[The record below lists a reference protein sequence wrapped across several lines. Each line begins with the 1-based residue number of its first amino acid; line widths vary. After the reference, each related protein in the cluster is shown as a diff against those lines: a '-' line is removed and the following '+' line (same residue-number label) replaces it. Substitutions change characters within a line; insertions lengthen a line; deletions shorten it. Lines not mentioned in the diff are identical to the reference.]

1 MKRCIFVTSNQNNP
15 NHYMKYKLL
24 CLFVLLSFSLSD
36 LYADIEL
43 SSKQMRT
50 SDGLP
55 SNSVRCM
62 FQDSKGF
69 LWLGTLDGLT
79 RYDGNTFLTYQ
90 LESGKHDQI
99 SLADNRIKHVAED
112 KNGFLWIK
120 TVPELFSCY
129 DLQKAC
135 FVDFTG
141 TGSDGENYSEIFMSS
156 NGDVWLWHRRNG
168 VRQIVCEDDR
178 TMTSVKFRTKFGNLP
193 DDRIKF
199 INEDSS
205 GRIWIGTMQGLASVY
220 KGKVEFID
228 RKLNFSSSFPHG
240 EDMYF
245 LTKSGDVYRCVNGSK
260 KIDCLASLSAIA
272 GNTSVSTHSL
282 IKDKWVIFTSS
293 EGVYEF
299 DFQNFQITPCRE
311 LKINNGK
318 VIHDNYGDCWAY
330 NNTGRIYY
338 INSKSGEIKDFQLI
352 PEEKM
357 KYIDYERYH
366 VVRDDRGI
374 VWISTYGNGLF
385 TYDIQ
390 EDRLEHFVSEGKN
403 AGPIGS
409 DFLLCLMKD
418 RTGGIWVS
426 SEYSGLSH
434 ISISNKGITHVYPES
449 PDVFD
454 RSNTIRLLTKMS
466 NGDIWA
472 GTRRG
477 GLYNYDSHLKT
488 KIDNHYLPYNIYAI
502 SEDSRGNIWM
512 GTRGDG
518 LKIGD
523 TWYKRDPSNL
533 FALSHSNIYS
543 ILRDKKNRMWVGT
556 FGGGLEL
563 AEPTEKGQ
571 YKFRHF
577 FQGKK
582 YGLQIVRVMT
592 EDEKGMIWMGTSEGI
607 CIFHPDSLIAN
618 EDNYHLFSYTDGNF
632 CSNEIRCLFRDSK
645 GRMWVGT
652 SGAGLNLCELTDD
665 CQSLKYTHYGIA
677 EGLVNNMVQSIL
689 EDHSGQL
696 WIATEYGIS
705 RFNPNSHSFENYFF
719 SSYTLGNVYSEN
731 SACMGADGKLI
742 FGTNYGLTIIDP
754 KKIPTE
760 RLLSPIVITGLSV
773 NGIQV
778 KPNMPGSPL
787 QESLA
792 YSDKI
797 TLKYFQNSFML
808 DFSTLDYS
816 DNGQIKYMYWLEN
829 YDKGWNV
836 PSSLSFATYK
846 YLEPGS
852 YIFHVKYCDG
862 AGIWNDTETTLKIVI
877 VPPFWKTNW
886 AMLGYFILILIALYF
901 TYRIIFNFNR
911 LRNRI
916 NVEKQL
922 TEYKLVFFTN
932 ISHEFRT
939 PLTLILGQIEVLMQM
954 DLGTTIYNRI
964 LRIYKNAWHMRNLIS
979 ELLDFR
985 KQEQGYLKL
994 KVEEQNLVTFTRQIY
1009 MCFYEYAQK
1018 KEITYRFDNVEETI
1032 SVWFDSKQLQKVI
1045 FNLLS
1050 NAFKYTPNK
1059 GSIRVEVRMLASQ
1072 AIVSVCDTGVG
1083 IPEEHI
1089 SKIFERFYQ
1098 TDNSSS
1104 FTLGTGIGLALAKGI
1119 MNMHHGKIDVESTVG
1134 KGTKF
1139 TLSLP
1144 LGNRHFSDEEM
1155 ATVESRES
1163 VIISEAVPMLPFEQI
1178 MDVEE
1183 EKTKVQENIK
1193 EEDKPIILLVD
1204 DNEELLSMLEDLF
1217 LPIYKVYIA
1226 HDGRE
1231 GLEMARQIQ
1240 PDLIISDVMMPEMSG
1255 KELCYKIK
1263 TNVELSH
1270 ISVVLLTAQTSV
1282 EYVVEG
1288 LMFGADDYVTKPFN
1302 VKVLIARCNNLIKN
1316 KKRLIAH
1323 YAGKTIT
1330 ESPVTEAINERD
1342 KELLAKCVN
1351 IIKENFENP
1360 AFDVTAL
1367 ASELCVGR
1375 SKLYMQFKQMTGL
1388 TPNEFIL
1395 KIKLDEA
1402 MSLLKNHPELNISE
1416 ISIRLGFSS
1425 PRYFSKSFKAFFGV
1439 APQTVRSRKKE

>member
-1 MKRCIFVTSNQNNP
+1 MNIYLERPLAGKENLDEEVHLNIHVSAPFYATVWA
-15 NHYMKYKLL
+15 YFFYLL
-24 CLFVLLSFSLSD
+24 CLLGVMIAFIRFKTRQAALRSSLEFERKEKER
-36 LYADIEL
+36 IE
-43 SSKQMRT
+43 
-50 SDGLP
+50 
-55 SNSVRCM
+55 
-62 FQDSKGF
+62 
-69 LWLGTLDGLT
+69 
-79 RYDGNTFLTYQ
+79 
-90 LESGKHDQI
+90 
-99 SLADNRIKHVAED
+99 
-112 KNGFLWIK
+112 
-120 TVPELFSCY
+120 EL
-129 DLQKAC
+129 
-135 FVDFTG
+135 
-141 TGSDGENYSEIFMSS
+141 N
-156 NGDVWLWHRRNG
+156 
-168 VRQIVCEDDR
+168 
-178 TMTSVKFRTKFGNLP
+178 
-193 DDRIKF
+193 
-199 INEDSS
+199 
-205 GRIWIGTMQGLASVY
+205 
-220 KGKVEFID
+220 
-228 RKLNFSSSFPHG
+228 
-240 EDMYF
+240 
-245 LTKSGDVYRCVNGSK
+245 
-260 KIDCLASLSAIA
+260 
-272 GNTSVSTHSL
+272 
-282 IKDKWVIFTSS
+282 
-293 EGVYEF
+293 
-299 DFQNFQITPCRE
+299 
-311 LKINNGK
+311 
-318 VIHDNYGDCWAY
+318 
-330 NNTGRIYY
+330 
-338 INSKSGEIKDFQLI
+338 
-352 PEEKM
+352 
-357 KYIDYERYH
+357 
-366 VVRDDRGI
+366 
-374 VWISTYGNGLF
+374 
-385 TYDIQ
+385 
-390 EDRLEHFVSEGKN
+390 
-403 AGPIGS
+403 
-409 DFLLCLMKD
+409 
-418 RTGGIWVS
+418 
-426 SEYSGLSH
+426 
-434 ISISNKGITHVYPES
+434 
-449 PDVFD
+449 
-454 RSNTIRLLTKMS
+454 
-466 NGDIWA
+466 
-472 GTRRG
+472 
-477 GLYNYDSHLKT
+477 
-488 KIDNHYLPYNIYAI
+488 
-502 SEDSRGNIWM
+502 
-512 GTRGDG
+512 
-518 LKIGD
+518 
-523 TWYKRDPSNL
+523 
-533 FALSHSNIYS
+533 
-543 ILRDKKNRMWVGT
+543 
-556 FGGGLEL
+556 
-563 AEPTEKGQ
+563 
-571 YKFRHF
+571 
-577 FQGKK
+577 
-582 YGLQIVRVMT
+582 
-592 EDEKGMIWMGTSEGI
+592 
-607 CIFHPDSLIAN
+607 
-618 EDNYHLFSYTDGNF
+618 
-632 CSNEIRCLFRDSK
+632 
-645 GRMWVGT
+645 
-652 SGAGLNLCELTDD
+652 
-665 CQSLKYTHYGIA
+665 
-677 EGLVNNMVQSIL
+677 
-689 EDHSGQL
+689 
-696 WIATEYGIS
+696 
-705 RFNPNSHSFENYFF
+705 
-719 SSYTLGNVYSEN
+719 
-731 SACMGADGKLI
+731 
-742 FGTNYGLTIIDP
+742 
-754 KKIPTE
+754 
-760 RLLSPIVITGLSV
+760 
-773 NGIQV
+773 QV
-778 KPNMPGSPL
+778 K
-787 QESLA
+787 
-792 YSDKI
+792 
-797 TLKYFQNSFML
+797 
-808 DFSTLDYS
+808 
-816 DNGQIKYMYWLEN
+816 
-829 YDKGWNV
+829 
-836 PSSLSFATYK
+836 
-846 YLEPGS
+846 
-852 YIFHVKYCDG
+852 
-862 AGIWNDTETTLKIVI
+862 
-877 VPPFWKTNW
+877 
-886 AMLGYFILILIALYF
+886 
-901 TYRIIFNFNR
+901 
-911 LRNRI
+911 LR
-916 NVEKQL
+916 
-922 TEYKLVFFTN
+922 FFTN

-1330 ESPVTEAINERD
+1330 ESPVAEAINERD

>member
-1 MKRCIFVTSNQNNP
+1 MNDIQEYKDGLALLTQGGVAFMDPVTEKFSPLSNDVNVR
-15 NHYMKYKLL
+15 KLL
-24 CLFVLLSFSLSD
+24 NKR
-36 LYADIEL
+36 YAFE
-43 SSKQMRT
+43 
-50 SDGLP
+50 
-55 SNSVRCM
+55 
-62 FQDSKGF
+62 
-69 LWLGTLDGLT
+69 
-79 RYDGNTFLTYQ
+79 TFLID
-90 LESGKHDQI
+90 S
-99 SLADNRIKHVAED
+99 
-112 KNGFLWIK
+112 
-120 TVPELFSCY
+120 
-129 DLQKAC
+129 
-135 FVDFTG
+135 
-141 TGSDGENYSEIFMSS
+141 
-156 NGDVWLWHRRNG
+156 
-168 VRQIVCEDDR
+168 RQR
-178 TMTSVKFRTKFGNLP
+178 M
-193 DDRIKF
+193 
-199 INEDSS
+199 
-205 GRIWIGTMQGLASVY
+205 WLASVNGGVICVDLPSSKITEY
-220 KGKVEFID
+220 AMDTNNPSSIGRFKVV
-228 RKLNFSSSFPHG
+228 H
-240 EDMYF
+240 
-245 LTKSGDVYRCVNGSK
+245 
-260 KIDCLASLSAIA
+260 
-272 GNTSVSTHSL
+272 
-282 IKDKWVIFTSS
+282 IF
-293 EGVYEF
+293 
-299 DFQNFQITPCRE
+299 
-311 LKINNGK
+311 
-318 VIHDNYGDCWAY
+318 
-330 NNTGRIYY
+330 
-338 INSKSGEIKDFQLI
+338 
-352 PEEKM
+352 
-357 KYIDYERYH
+357 
-366 VVRDDRGI
+366 
-374 VWISTYGNGLF
+374 
-385 TYDIQ
+385 
-390 EDRLEHFVSEGKN
+390 
-403 AGPIGS
+403 
-409 DFLLCLMKD
+409 
-418 RTGGIWVS
+418 
-426 SEYSGLSH
+426 
-434 ISISNKGITHVYPES
+434 
-449 PDVFD
+449 
-454 RSNTIRLLTKMS
+454 
-466 NGDIWA
+466 
-472 GTRRG
+472 
-477 GLYNYDSHLKT
+477 
-488 KIDNHYLPYNIYAI
+488 
-502 SEDSRGNIWM
+502 EDSRGSVFFCTIGSGIYEYQEGEQSFKSYSTSNQCLPSDYCYYICESVEDHRLFILH
-512 GTRGDG
+512 GKG
-518 LKIGD
+518 L
-523 TWYKRDPSNL
+523 
-533 FALSHSNIYS
+533 S
-543 ILRDKKNRMWVGT
+543 IFNR
-556 FGGGLEL
+556 
-563 AEPTEKGQ
+563 EKGE
-571 YKFRHF
+571 
-577 FQGKK
+577 
-582 YGLQIVRVMT
+582 VENT
-592 EDEKGMIWMGTSEGI
+592 
-607 CIFHPDSLIAN
+607 
-618 EDNYHLFSYTDGNF
+618 YHLFNQTYSQGSALYLDKNGTLFISGTNGLALFQKQSLYALPSKSLLNF
-632 CSNEIRCLFRDSK
+632 DKLFIFNEEICPNDQ
-645 GRMWVGT
+645 
-652 SGAGLNLCELTDD
+652 SGILTDILAKTSD
-665 CQSLKYTHYGIA
+665 IYLSYKQNNITVEFASFNYNNDRNRLFEYRLEGFDKAWTQTTGTTITYTNLPPGEY
-677 EGLVNNMVQSIL
+677 IL
-689 EDHSGQL
+689 RARPLAGKENLDEEVHLNIHVSAPFY
-696 WIATEYGIS
+696 ATVWA
-705 RFNPNSHSFENYFF
+705 YFF
-719 SSYTLGNVYSEN
+719 YLLCLLGVMIAFIRFKTRQAALKSSLE
-731 SACMGADGKLI
+731 
-742 FGTNYGLTIIDP
+742 F
-754 KKIPTE
+754 E
-760 RLLSPIVITGLSV
+760 RKEKERIEEL
-773 NGIQV
+773 NQV
-778 KPNMPGSPL
+778 K
-787 QESLA
+787 
-792 YSDKI
+792 
-797 TLKYFQNSFML
+797 
-808 DFSTLDYS
+808 
-816 DNGQIKYMYWLEN
+816 
-829 YDKGWNV
+829 
-836 PSSLSFATYK
+836 
-846 YLEPGS
+846 
-852 YIFHVKYCDG
+852 
-862 AGIWNDTETTLKIVI
+862 
-877 VPPFWKTNW
+877 
-886 AMLGYFILILIALYF
+886 
-901 TYRIIFNFNR
+901 
-911 LRNRI
+911 LR
-916 NVEKQL
+916 
-922 TEYKLVFFTN
+922 FFTN

-1270 ISVVLLTAQTSV
+1270 ISVILLTAQTSV

>member
-1 MKRCIFVTSNQNNP
+1 MTDILAKTSDIYLSYKQNNITVEFASFNYNNDRNRLFEYRLEGFDKAWTQTTGTTITYTNLP
-15 NHYMKYKLL
+15 PGEYILRARPLAGKENLDEEVHLNIHVSAPFYATVWTYFFYLL
-24 CLFVLLSFSLSD
+24 CLLGVMIAFIRFKTRQAALKSSLEFERKEKER
-36 LYADIEL
+36 IE
-43 SSKQMRT
+43 
-50 SDGLP
+50 
-55 SNSVRCM
+55 
-62 FQDSKGF
+62 
-69 LWLGTLDGLT
+69 
-79 RYDGNTFLTYQ
+79 
-90 LESGKHDQI
+90 
-99 SLADNRIKHVAED
+99 
-112 KNGFLWIK
+112 
-120 TVPELFSCY
+120 EL
-129 DLQKAC
+129 
-135 FVDFTG
+135 
-141 TGSDGENYSEIFMSS
+141 N
-156 NGDVWLWHRRNG
+156 
-168 VRQIVCEDDR
+168 
-178 TMTSVKFRTKFGNLP
+178 
-193 DDRIKF
+193 
-199 INEDSS
+199 
-205 GRIWIGTMQGLASVY
+205 
-220 KGKVEFID
+220 
-228 RKLNFSSSFPHG
+228 
-240 EDMYF
+240 
-245 LTKSGDVYRCVNGSK
+245 
-260 KIDCLASLSAIA
+260 
-272 GNTSVSTHSL
+272 
-282 IKDKWVIFTSS
+282 
-293 EGVYEF
+293 
-299 DFQNFQITPCRE
+299 
-311 LKINNGK
+311 
-318 VIHDNYGDCWAY
+318 
-330 NNTGRIYY
+330 
-338 INSKSGEIKDFQLI
+338 
-352 PEEKM
+352 
-357 KYIDYERYH
+357 
-366 VVRDDRGI
+366 
-374 VWISTYGNGLF
+374 
-385 TYDIQ
+385 
-390 EDRLEHFVSEGKN
+390 
-403 AGPIGS
+403 
-409 DFLLCLMKD
+409 
-418 RTGGIWVS
+418 
-426 SEYSGLSH
+426 
-434 ISISNKGITHVYPES
+434 
-449 PDVFD
+449 
-454 RSNTIRLLTKMS
+454 
-466 NGDIWA
+466 
-472 GTRRG
+472 
-477 GLYNYDSHLKT
+477 
-488 KIDNHYLPYNIYAI
+488 
-502 SEDSRGNIWM
+502 
-512 GTRGDG
+512 
-518 LKIGD
+518 
-523 TWYKRDPSNL
+523 
-533 FALSHSNIYS
+533 
-543 ILRDKKNRMWVGT
+543 
-556 FGGGLEL
+556 
-563 AEPTEKGQ
+563 
-571 YKFRHF
+571 
-577 FQGKK
+577 
-582 YGLQIVRVMT
+582 
-592 EDEKGMIWMGTSEGI
+592 
-607 CIFHPDSLIAN
+607 
-618 EDNYHLFSYTDGNF
+618 
-632 CSNEIRCLFRDSK
+632 
-645 GRMWVGT
+645 
-652 SGAGLNLCELTDD
+652 
-665 CQSLKYTHYGIA
+665 
-677 EGLVNNMVQSIL
+677 
-689 EDHSGQL
+689 
-696 WIATEYGIS
+696 
-705 RFNPNSHSFENYFF
+705 
-719 SSYTLGNVYSEN
+719 
-731 SACMGADGKLI
+731 
-742 FGTNYGLTIIDP
+742 
-754 KKIPTE
+754 
-760 RLLSPIVITGLSV
+760 
-773 NGIQV
+773 QV
-778 KPNMPGSPL
+778 K
-787 QESLA
+787 
-792 YSDKI
+792 
-797 TLKYFQNSFML
+797 
-808 DFSTLDYS
+808 
-816 DNGQIKYMYWLEN
+816 
-829 YDKGWNV
+829 
-836 PSSLSFATYK
+836 
-846 YLEPGS
+846 
-852 YIFHVKYCDG
+852 
-862 AGIWNDTETTLKIVI
+862 
-877 VPPFWKTNW
+877 
-886 AMLGYFILILIALYF
+886 
-901 TYRIIFNFNR
+901 
-911 LRNRI
+911 LR
-916 NVEKQL
+916 
-922 TEYKLVFFTN
+922 FFTN
-932 ISHEFRT
+932 ISHEFCT

-1018 KEITYRFDNVEETI
+1018 KEITYRFDNVEEII

>member
-1 MKRCIFVTSNQNNP
+1 MDTNNP
-15 NHYMKYKLL
+15 
-24 CLFVLLSFSLSD
+24 
-36 LYADIEL
+36 
-43 SSKQMRT
+43 SSIGRFK
-50 SDGLP
+50 
-55 SNSVRCM
+55 VV
-62 FQDSKGF
+62 
-69 LWLGTLDGLT
+69 
-79 RYDGNTFLTYQ
+79 
-90 LESGKHDQI
+90 H
-99 SLADNRIKHVAED
+99 
-112 KNGFLWIK
+112 
-120 TVPELFSCY
+120 
-129 DLQKAC
+129 
-135 FVDFTG
+135 
-141 TGSDGENYSEIFMSS
+141 IF
-156 NGDVWLWHRRNG
+156 
-168 VRQIVCEDDR
+168 
-178 TMTSVKFRTKFGNLP
+178 
-193 DDRIKF
+193 
-199 INEDSS
+199 
-205 GRIWIGTMQGLASVY
+205 
-220 KGKVEFID
+220 
-228 RKLNFSSSFPHG
+228 
-240 EDMYF
+240 
-245 LTKSGDVYRCVNGSK
+245 
-260 KIDCLASLSAIA
+260 
-272 GNTSVSTHSL
+272 
-282 IKDKWVIFTSS
+282 
-293 EGVYEF
+293 
-299 DFQNFQITPCRE
+299 
-311 LKINNGK
+311 
-318 VIHDNYGDCWAY
+318 
-330 NNTGRIYY
+330 
-338 INSKSGEIKDFQLI
+338 
-352 PEEKM
+352 
-357 KYIDYERYH
+357 
-366 VVRDDRGI
+366 
-374 VWISTYGNGLF
+374 
-385 TYDIQ
+385 
-390 EDRLEHFVSEGKN
+390 
-403 AGPIGS
+403 
-409 DFLLCLMKD
+409 
-418 RTGGIWVS
+418 
-426 SEYSGLSH
+426 
-434 ISISNKGITHVYPES
+434 
-449 PDVFD
+449 
-454 RSNTIRLLTKMS
+454 
-466 NGDIWA
+466 
-472 GTRRG
+472 
-477 GLYNYDSHLKT
+477 
-488 KIDNHYLPYNIYAI
+488 
-502 SEDSRGNIWM
+502 EDSRGSVFFCTIGSGIYEYQEGEQSFKSYSTSNQCLPSDYCYYICESVEDHRLFILH
-512 GTRGDG
+512 GKG
-518 LKIGD
+518 L
-523 TWYKRDPSNL
+523 
-533 FALSHSNIYS
+533 S
-543 ILRDKKNRMWVGT
+543 IFNR
-556 FGGGLEL
+556 
-563 AEPTEKGQ
+563 EKGE
-571 YKFRHF
+571 
-577 FQGKK
+577 
-582 YGLQIVRVMT
+582 VENT
-592 EDEKGMIWMGTSEGI
+592 
-607 CIFHPDSLIAN
+607 
-618 EDNYHLFSYTDGNF
+618 YHLFNQTYSQGSALYLDKNGTLFISGTNGLALFQKQSLYALPSKNLLNF
-632 CSNEIRCLFRDSK
+632 DKLFIFNEEICPNDQ
-645 GRMWVGT
+645 
-652 SGAGLNLCELTDD
+652 SGILTDILAKTSD
-665 CQSLKYTHYGIA
+665 IYLSYKQNNITVEFASFNYNNDRNRLFEYRLEGFDKAWTQTTGTTITYTNLPPGEY
-677 EGLVNNMVQSIL
+677 IL
-689 EDHSGQL
+689 RARPLAGKENLDEEVHLNIHVSAPFY
-696 WIATEYGIS
+696 ATVWA
-705 RFNPNSHSFENYFF
+705 YFF
-719 SSYTLGNVYSEN
+719 YLLCLLGVMIAFIRFKTRQAALKSSLE
-731 SACMGADGKLI
+731 
-742 FGTNYGLTIIDP
+742 F
-754 KKIPTE
+754 E
-760 RLLSPIVITGLSV
+760 RKEKERIEEL
-773 NGIQV
+773 NQV
-778 KPNMPGSPL
+778 K
-787 QESLA
+787 
-792 YSDKI
+792 
-797 TLKYFQNSFML
+797 
-808 DFSTLDYS
+808 
-816 DNGQIKYMYWLEN
+816 
-829 YDKGWNV
+829 
-836 PSSLSFATYK
+836 
-846 YLEPGS
+846 
-852 YIFHVKYCDG
+852 
-862 AGIWNDTETTLKIVI
+862 
-877 VPPFWKTNW
+877 
-886 AMLGYFILILIALYF
+886 
-901 TYRIIFNFNR
+901 
-911 LRNRI
+911 LR
-916 NVEKQL
+916 
-922 TEYKLVFFTN
+922 FFTN

>member
-1 MKRCIFVTSNQNNP
+1 MIAFIRFKTRLAALKS
-15 NHYMKYKLL
+15 
-24 CLFVLLSFSLSD
+24 SLEFERKEKER
-36 LYADIEL
+36 IE
-43 SSKQMRT
+43 
-50 SDGLP
+50 
-55 SNSVRCM
+55 
-62 FQDSKGF
+62 
-69 LWLGTLDGLT
+69 
-79 RYDGNTFLTYQ
+79 
-90 LESGKHDQI
+90 
-99 SLADNRIKHVAED
+99 
-112 KNGFLWIK
+112 
-120 TVPELFSCY
+120 EL
-129 DLQKAC
+129 
-135 FVDFTG
+135 
-141 TGSDGENYSEIFMSS
+141 N
-156 NGDVWLWHRRNG
+156 
-168 VRQIVCEDDR
+168 
-178 TMTSVKFRTKFGNLP
+178 
-193 DDRIKF
+193 
-199 INEDSS
+199 
-205 GRIWIGTMQGLASVY
+205 
-220 KGKVEFID
+220 
-228 RKLNFSSSFPHG
+228 
-240 EDMYF
+240 
-245 LTKSGDVYRCVNGSK
+245 
-260 KIDCLASLSAIA
+260 
-272 GNTSVSTHSL
+272 
-282 IKDKWVIFTSS
+282 
-293 EGVYEF
+293 
-299 DFQNFQITPCRE
+299 
-311 LKINNGK
+311 
-318 VIHDNYGDCWAY
+318 
-330 NNTGRIYY
+330 
-338 INSKSGEIKDFQLI
+338 
-352 PEEKM
+352 
-357 KYIDYERYH
+357 
-366 VVRDDRGI
+366 
-374 VWISTYGNGLF
+374 
-385 TYDIQ
+385 
-390 EDRLEHFVSEGKN
+390 
-403 AGPIGS
+403 
-409 DFLLCLMKD
+409 
-418 RTGGIWVS
+418 
-426 SEYSGLSH
+426 
-434 ISISNKGITHVYPES
+434 
-449 PDVFD
+449 
-454 RSNTIRLLTKMS
+454 
-466 NGDIWA
+466 
-472 GTRRG
+472 
-477 GLYNYDSHLKT
+477 
-488 KIDNHYLPYNIYAI
+488 
-502 SEDSRGNIWM
+502 
-512 GTRGDG
+512 
-518 LKIGD
+518 
-523 TWYKRDPSNL
+523 
-533 FALSHSNIYS
+533 
-543 ILRDKKNRMWVGT
+543 
-556 FGGGLEL
+556 
-563 AEPTEKGQ
+563 
-571 YKFRHF
+571 
-577 FQGKK
+577 
-582 YGLQIVRVMT
+582 
-592 EDEKGMIWMGTSEGI
+592 
-607 CIFHPDSLIAN
+607 
-618 EDNYHLFSYTDGNF
+618 
-632 CSNEIRCLFRDSK
+632 
-645 GRMWVGT
+645 
-652 SGAGLNLCELTDD
+652 
-665 CQSLKYTHYGIA
+665 
-677 EGLVNNMVQSIL
+677 
-689 EDHSGQL
+689 
-696 WIATEYGIS
+696 
-705 RFNPNSHSFENYFF
+705 
-719 SSYTLGNVYSEN
+719 
-731 SACMGADGKLI
+731 
-742 FGTNYGLTIIDP
+742 
-754 KKIPTE
+754 
-760 RLLSPIVITGLSV
+760 
-773 NGIQV
+773 QV
-778 KPNMPGSPL
+778 K
-787 QESLA
+787 
-792 YSDKI
+792 
-797 TLKYFQNSFML
+797 
-808 DFSTLDYS
+808 
-816 DNGQIKYMYWLEN
+816 
-829 YDKGWNV
+829 
-836 PSSLSFATYK
+836 
-846 YLEPGS
+846 
-852 YIFHVKYCDG
+852 
-862 AGIWNDTETTLKIVI
+862 
-877 VPPFWKTNW
+877 
-886 AMLGYFILILIALYF
+886 
-901 TYRIIFNFNR
+901 
-911 LRNRI
+911 LR
-916 NVEKQL
+916 
-922 TEYKLVFFTN
+922 FFTN

>member
-1 MKRCIFVTSNQNNP
+1 MQGNIWVGTYYGGVNVFNPSKTSNHFYYAEPLQED
-15 NHYMKYKLL
+15 
-24 CLFVLLSFSLSD
+24 CLSF
-36 LYADIEL
+36 
-43 SSKQMRT
+43 
-50 SDGLP
+50 P
-55 SNSVRCM
+55 VV
-62 FQDSKGF
+62 
-69 LWLGTLDGLT
+69 
-79 RYDGNTFLTYQ
+79 
-90 LESGKHDQI
+90 GKM
-99 SLADNRIKHVAED
+99 A
-112 KNGFLWIK
+112 
-120 TVPELFSCY
+120 
-129 DLQKAC
+129 
-135 FVDFTG
+135 
-141 TGSDGENYSEIFMSS
+141 
-156 NGDVWLWHRRNG
+156 
-168 VRQIVCEDDR
+168 
-178 TMTSVKFRTKFGNLP
+178 
-193 DDRIKF
+193 
-199 INEDSS
+199 EDSS
-205 GRIWIGTMQGLASVY
+205 GRLWICTEGGGLNCYNADTGIFTRYQHRKGDASSVGSNNLKSIFYRKENERLYVGAHLGGIFVLDLKSNKGHTLHNIVGDPTSLPHEIVNDIQEYKDGLALLTQGGVAFMDPVTEKFSPLSNDVNVRKLLNKRYAFETFLIDSRQRMWLASVNGGVICVDLPSSKITEY
-220 KGKVEFID
+220 AMDTNNPSSIGRFKVV
-228 RKLNFSSSFPHG
+228 H
-240 EDMYF
+240 
-245 LTKSGDVYRCVNGSK
+245 
-260 KIDCLASLSAIA
+260 
-272 GNTSVSTHSL
+272 
-282 IKDKWVIFTSS
+282 IF
-293 EGVYEF
+293 
-299 DFQNFQITPCRE
+299 
-311 LKINNGK
+311 
-318 VIHDNYGDCWAY
+318 
-330 NNTGRIYY
+330 
-338 INSKSGEIKDFQLI
+338 
-352 PEEKM
+352 
-357 KYIDYERYH
+357 
-366 VVRDDRGI
+366 
-374 VWISTYGNGLF
+374 
-385 TYDIQ
+385 
-390 EDRLEHFVSEGKN
+390 
-403 AGPIGS
+403 
-409 DFLLCLMKD
+409 
-418 RTGGIWVS
+418 
-426 SEYSGLSH
+426 
-434 ISISNKGITHVYPES
+434 
-449 PDVFD
+449 
-454 RSNTIRLLTKMS
+454 
-466 NGDIWA
+466 
-472 GTRRG
+472 
-477 GLYNYDSHLKT
+477 
-488 KIDNHYLPYNIYAI
+488 
-502 SEDSRGNIWM
+502 EDSRGSVFFCTIGSGIYEYQEGEQSFKSYSTSNQCLPSDYCYYICESVEDHRLFILH
-512 GTRGDG
+512 GKG
-518 LKIGD
+518 L
-523 TWYKRDPSNL
+523 
-533 FALSHSNIYS
+533 S
-543 ILRDKKNRMWVGT
+543 IFNR
-556 FGGGLEL
+556 
-563 AEPTEKGQ
+563 EKGE
-571 YKFRHF
+571 
-577 FQGKK
+577 
-582 YGLQIVRVMT
+582 VENT
-592 EDEKGMIWMGTSEGI
+592 
-607 CIFHPDSLIAN
+607 
-618 EDNYHLFSYTDGNF
+618 YHLFNQTYSQGSALYLDKNGTLFISGTNGLALFQKQSLYALPSKNLLNF
-632 CSNEIRCLFRDSK
+632 DKLFIFNEEICPNDQ
-645 GRMWVGT
+645 
-652 SGAGLNLCELTDD
+652 SGILTDILAKTSD
-665 CQSLKYTHYGIA
+665 IYLSYKQNNITVEFASFNYNNDRNRLFEYRLEGFDKAWTQTTGTTITYTNLPPGEY
-677 EGLVNNMVQSIL
+677 IL
-689 EDHSGQL
+689 RARPLAGKENLDEEVHLNIHVSAPFY
-696 WIATEYGIS
+696 ATVWA
-705 RFNPNSHSFENYFF
+705 YFF
-719 SSYTLGNVYSEN
+719 YLLCLLGVMIAFIRFKTRQAALKSSLE
-731 SACMGADGKLI
+731 
-742 FGTNYGLTIIDP
+742 F
-754 KKIPTE
+754 E
-760 RLLSPIVITGLSV
+760 RKEKERIEEL
-773 NGIQV
+773 NQV
-778 KPNMPGSPL
+778 K
-787 QESLA
+787 
-792 YSDKI
+792 
-797 TLKYFQNSFML
+797 
-808 DFSTLDYS
+808 
-816 DNGQIKYMYWLEN
+816 
-829 YDKGWNV
+829 
-836 PSSLSFATYK
+836 
-846 YLEPGS
+846 
-852 YIFHVKYCDG
+852 
-862 AGIWNDTETTLKIVI
+862 
-877 VPPFWKTNW
+877 
-886 AMLGYFILILIALYF
+886 
-901 TYRIIFNFNR
+901 
-911 LRNRI
+911 LR
-916 NVEKQL
+916 
-922 TEYKLVFFTN
+922 FFTN

-1217 LPIYKVYIA
+1217 LPTYKVYIA

>member
-1 MKRCIFVTSNQNNP
+1 MAWLYSRSNLLNFDKLFIFNEEICPNDQSGILTDILAKTSDIYLSYKQNNITVEFASFNYNNDRNRLFEYRLEGFDKAWTQTTGTTITYTNLP
-15 NHYMKYKLL
+15 PGEYILRARPLAGKENLDEEVHLNIHVSAPFYATVWAYFFYLL
-24 CLFVLLSFSLSD
+24 CLLGVMIAFIRFKTRQAALKSSLEFERKEKER
-36 LYADIEL
+36 IE
-43 SSKQMRT
+43 
-50 SDGLP
+50 
-55 SNSVRCM
+55 
-62 FQDSKGF
+62 
-69 LWLGTLDGLT
+69 
-79 RYDGNTFLTYQ
+79 
-90 LESGKHDQI
+90 
-99 SLADNRIKHVAED
+99 
-112 KNGFLWIK
+112 
-120 TVPELFSCY
+120 EL
-129 DLQKAC
+129 
-135 FVDFTG
+135 
-141 TGSDGENYSEIFMSS
+141 N
-156 NGDVWLWHRRNG
+156 
-168 VRQIVCEDDR
+168 
-178 TMTSVKFRTKFGNLP
+178 
-193 DDRIKF
+193 
-199 INEDSS
+199 
-205 GRIWIGTMQGLASVY
+205 
-220 KGKVEFID
+220 
-228 RKLNFSSSFPHG
+228 
-240 EDMYF
+240 
-245 LTKSGDVYRCVNGSK
+245 
-260 KIDCLASLSAIA
+260 
-272 GNTSVSTHSL
+272 
-282 IKDKWVIFTSS
+282 
-293 EGVYEF
+293 
-299 DFQNFQITPCRE
+299 
-311 LKINNGK
+311 
-318 VIHDNYGDCWAY
+318 
-330 NNTGRIYY
+330 
-338 INSKSGEIKDFQLI
+338 
-352 PEEKM
+352 
-357 KYIDYERYH
+357 
-366 VVRDDRGI
+366 
-374 VWISTYGNGLF
+374 
-385 TYDIQ
+385 
-390 EDRLEHFVSEGKN
+390 
-403 AGPIGS
+403 
-409 DFLLCLMKD
+409 
-418 RTGGIWVS
+418 
-426 SEYSGLSH
+426 
-434 ISISNKGITHVYPES
+434 
-449 PDVFD
+449 
-454 RSNTIRLLTKMS
+454 
-466 NGDIWA
+466 
-472 GTRRG
+472 
-477 GLYNYDSHLKT
+477 
-488 KIDNHYLPYNIYAI
+488 
-502 SEDSRGNIWM
+502 
-512 GTRGDG
+512 
-518 LKIGD
+518 
-523 TWYKRDPSNL
+523 
-533 FALSHSNIYS
+533 
-543 ILRDKKNRMWVGT
+543 
-556 FGGGLEL
+556 
-563 AEPTEKGQ
+563 
-571 YKFRHF
+571 
-577 FQGKK
+577 
-582 YGLQIVRVMT
+582 
-592 EDEKGMIWMGTSEGI
+592 
-607 CIFHPDSLIAN
+607 
-618 EDNYHLFSYTDGNF
+618 
-632 CSNEIRCLFRDSK
+632 
-645 GRMWVGT
+645 
-652 SGAGLNLCELTDD
+652 
-665 CQSLKYTHYGIA
+665 
-677 EGLVNNMVQSIL
+677 
-689 EDHSGQL
+689 
-696 WIATEYGIS
+696 
-705 RFNPNSHSFENYFF
+705 
-719 SSYTLGNVYSEN
+719 
-731 SACMGADGKLI
+731 
-742 FGTNYGLTIIDP
+742 
-754 KKIPTE
+754 
-760 RLLSPIVITGLSV
+760 
-773 NGIQV
+773 QV
-778 KPNMPGSPL
+778 K
-787 QESLA
+787 
-792 YSDKI
+792 
-797 TLKYFQNSFML
+797 
-808 DFSTLDYS
+808 
-816 DNGQIKYMYWLEN
+816 
-829 YDKGWNV
+829 
-836 PSSLSFATYK
+836 
-846 YLEPGS
+846 
-852 YIFHVKYCDG
+852 
-862 AGIWNDTETTLKIVI
+862 
-877 VPPFWKTNW
+877 
-886 AMLGYFILILIALYF
+886 
-901 TYRIIFNFNR
+901 
-911 LRNRI
+911 LR
-916 NVEKQL
+916 
-922 TEYKLVFFTN
+922 FFTN

-964 LRIYKNAWHMRNLIS
+964 LRIYKNAWYMRNLIS

>member
-1 MKRCIFVTSNQNNP
+1 MYLDKNGTLFISGTNGLALFQKQSLYALPSKNLLNFDKLFIFNEEICPNDQSGILTDILAKTSDIYLSYKQNNITVEFASFNYNNDRNRLFEYRLEGFDKAWTQTTGTTITYTNLP
-15 NHYMKYKLL
+15 PGEYILRARPLAGKENLDEEVHLNIHVSAPFYATVWAYFFYLL
-24 CLFVLLSFSLSD
+24 CLLGVMIAFIRFKTRQAALKSSLEFERKEKER
-36 LYADIEL
+36 IE
-43 SSKQMRT
+43 
-50 SDGLP
+50 
-55 SNSVRCM
+55 
-62 FQDSKGF
+62 
-69 LWLGTLDGLT
+69 
-79 RYDGNTFLTYQ
+79 
-90 LESGKHDQI
+90 
-99 SLADNRIKHVAED
+99 
-112 KNGFLWIK
+112 
-120 TVPELFSCY
+120 EL
-129 DLQKAC
+129 
-135 FVDFTG
+135 
-141 TGSDGENYSEIFMSS
+141 N
-156 NGDVWLWHRRNG
+156 
-168 VRQIVCEDDR
+168 
-178 TMTSVKFRTKFGNLP
+178 
-193 DDRIKF
+193 
-199 INEDSS
+199 
-205 GRIWIGTMQGLASVY
+205 
-220 KGKVEFID
+220 
-228 RKLNFSSSFPHG
+228 
-240 EDMYF
+240 
-245 LTKSGDVYRCVNGSK
+245 
-260 KIDCLASLSAIA
+260 
-272 GNTSVSTHSL
+272 
-282 IKDKWVIFTSS
+282 
-293 EGVYEF
+293 
-299 DFQNFQITPCRE
+299 
-311 LKINNGK
+311 
-318 VIHDNYGDCWAY
+318 
-330 NNTGRIYY
+330 
-338 INSKSGEIKDFQLI
+338 
-352 PEEKM
+352 
-357 KYIDYERYH
+357 
-366 VVRDDRGI
+366 
-374 VWISTYGNGLF
+374 
-385 TYDIQ
+385 
-390 EDRLEHFVSEGKN
+390 
-403 AGPIGS
+403 
-409 DFLLCLMKD
+409 
-418 RTGGIWVS
+418 
-426 SEYSGLSH
+426 
-434 ISISNKGITHVYPES
+434 
-449 PDVFD
+449 
-454 RSNTIRLLTKMS
+454 
-466 NGDIWA
+466 
-472 GTRRG
+472 
-477 GLYNYDSHLKT
+477 
-488 KIDNHYLPYNIYAI
+488 
-502 SEDSRGNIWM
+502 
-512 GTRGDG
+512 
-518 LKIGD
+518 
-523 TWYKRDPSNL
+523 
-533 FALSHSNIYS
+533 
-543 ILRDKKNRMWVGT
+543 
-556 FGGGLEL
+556 
-563 AEPTEKGQ
+563 
-571 YKFRHF
+571 
-577 FQGKK
+577 
-582 YGLQIVRVMT
+582 
-592 EDEKGMIWMGTSEGI
+592 
-607 CIFHPDSLIAN
+607 
-618 EDNYHLFSYTDGNF
+618 
-632 CSNEIRCLFRDSK
+632 
-645 GRMWVGT
+645 
-652 SGAGLNLCELTDD
+652 
-665 CQSLKYTHYGIA
+665 
-677 EGLVNNMVQSIL
+677 
-689 EDHSGQL
+689 
-696 WIATEYGIS
+696 
-705 RFNPNSHSFENYFF
+705 
-719 SSYTLGNVYSEN
+719 
-731 SACMGADGKLI
+731 
-742 FGTNYGLTIIDP
+742 
-754 KKIPTE
+754 
-760 RLLSPIVITGLSV
+760 
-773 NGIQV
+773 QV
-778 KPNMPGSPL
+778 K
-787 QESLA
+787 
-792 YSDKI
+792 
-797 TLKYFQNSFML
+797 
-808 DFSTLDYS
+808 
-816 DNGQIKYMYWLEN
+816 
-829 YDKGWNV
+829 
-836 PSSLSFATYK
+836 
-846 YLEPGS
+846 
-852 YIFHVKYCDG
+852 
-862 AGIWNDTETTLKIVI
+862 
-877 VPPFWKTNW
+877 
-886 AMLGYFILILIALYF
+886 
-901 TYRIIFNFNR
+901 
-911 LRNRI
+911 LR
-916 NVEKQL
+916 
-922 TEYKLVFFTN
+922 FFTN

-1018 KEITYRFDNVEETI
+1018 KEITYRFDNVEEII

-1217 LPIYKVYIA
+1217 LPTYKVYIA

>member
-1 MKRCIFVTSNQNNP
+1 MALFQKQSLYALPSKNLLNFDKLFIFNEEICPNDQSGILTDILAKTSDIYLSYKQNNITVEFASFNYNNDRNRLFEYRLEGFDKAWTQTTGTTITYTNLP
-15 NHYMKYKLL
+15 PGEYILRARPLAGKENLDEEVHLNIHVSAPFYATVWAYFFYLL
-24 CLFVLLSFSLSD
+24 CLLGVMIAFIRFKTRQAALKSSLEFERKEKER
-36 LYADIEL
+36 IE
-43 SSKQMRT
+43 
-50 SDGLP
+50 
-55 SNSVRCM
+55 
-62 FQDSKGF
+62 
-69 LWLGTLDGLT
+69 
-79 RYDGNTFLTYQ
+79 
-90 LESGKHDQI
+90 
-99 SLADNRIKHVAED
+99 
-112 KNGFLWIK
+112 
-120 TVPELFSCY
+120 EL
-129 DLQKAC
+129 
-135 FVDFTG
+135 
-141 TGSDGENYSEIFMSS
+141 N
-156 NGDVWLWHRRNG
+156 
-168 VRQIVCEDDR
+168 
-178 TMTSVKFRTKFGNLP
+178 
-193 DDRIKF
+193 
-199 INEDSS
+199 
-205 GRIWIGTMQGLASVY
+205 
-220 KGKVEFID
+220 
-228 RKLNFSSSFPHG
+228 
-240 EDMYF
+240 
-245 LTKSGDVYRCVNGSK
+245 
-260 KIDCLASLSAIA
+260 
-272 GNTSVSTHSL
+272 
-282 IKDKWVIFTSS
+282 
-293 EGVYEF
+293 
-299 DFQNFQITPCRE
+299 
-311 LKINNGK
+311 
-318 VIHDNYGDCWAY
+318 
-330 NNTGRIYY
+330 
-338 INSKSGEIKDFQLI
+338 
-352 PEEKM
+352 
-357 KYIDYERYH
+357 
-366 VVRDDRGI
+366 
-374 VWISTYGNGLF
+374 
-385 TYDIQ
+385 
-390 EDRLEHFVSEGKN
+390 
-403 AGPIGS
+403 
-409 DFLLCLMKD
+409 
-418 RTGGIWVS
+418 
-426 SEYSGLSH
+426 
-434 ISISNKGITHVYPES
+434 
-449 PDVFD
+449 
-454 RSNTIRLLTKMS
+454 
-466 NGDIWA
+466 
-472 GTRRG
+472 
-477 GLYNYDSHLKT
+477 
-488 KIDNHYLPYNIYAI
+488 
-502 SEDSRGNIWM
+502 
-512 GTRGDG
+512 
-518 LKIGD
+518 
-523 TWYKRDPSNL
+523 
-533 FALSHSNIYS
+533 
-543 ILRDKKNRMWVGT
+543 
-556 FGGGLEL
+556 
-563 AEPTEKGQ
+563 
-571 YKFRHF
+571 
-577 FQGKK
+577 
-582 YGLQIVRVMT
+582 
-592 EDEKGMIWMGTSEGI
+592 
-607 CIFHPDSLIAN
+607 
-618 EDNYHLFSYTDGNF
+618 
-632 CSNEIRCLFRDSK
+632 
-645 GRMWVGT
+645 
-652 SGAGLNLCELTDD
+652 
-665 CQSLKYTHYGIA
+665 
-677 EGLVNNMVQSIL
+677 
-689 EDHSGQL
+689 
-696 WIATEYGIS
+696 
-705 RFNPNSHSFENYFF
+705 
-719 SSYTLGNVYSEN
+719 
-731 SACMGADGKLI
+731 
-742 FGTNYGLTIIDP
+742 
-754 KKIPTE
+754 
-760 RLLSPIVITGLSV
+760 
-773 NGIQV
+773 QV
-778 KPNMPGSPL
+778 K
-787 QESLA
+787 
-792 YSDKI
+792 
-797 TLKYFQNSFML
+797 
-808 DFSTLDYS
+808 
-816 DNGQIKYMYWLEN
+816 
-829 YDKGWNV
+829 
-836 PSSLSFATYK
+836 
-846 YLEPGS
+846 
-852 YIFHVKYCDG
+852 
-862 AGIWNDTETTLKIVI
+862 
-877 VPPFWKTNW
+877 
-886 AMLGYFILILIALYF
+886 
-901 TYRIIFNFNR
+901 
-911 LRNRI
+911 LR
-916 NVEKQL
+916 
-922 TEYKLVFFTN
+922 FFTN

-1217 LPIYKVYIA
+1217 LPTYKVYIA

>member
-1 MKRCIFVTSNQNNP
+1 MFYGYKYNEEICPNDQSGILTDILAKTSDIYLSYKQNNITVEFASFNYNNDRNRLFEYRLEGFDKAWTQTTGTTITYTNLP
-15 NHYMKYKLL
+15 PGEYILRARPLAGKENLDEEVHLNIHVSAPFYATVWAYFFYLL
-24 CLFVLLSFSLSD
+24 CLLGVMIVFIRFKTRQAALKSSLEFERKEKER
-36 LYADIEL
+36 IE
-43 SSKQMRT
+43 
-50 SDGLP
+50 
-55 SNSVRCM
+55 
-62 FQDSKGF
+62 
-69 LWLGTLDGLT
+69 
-79 RYDGNTFLTYQ
+79 
-90 LESGKHDQI
+90 
-99 SLADNRIKHVAED
+99 
-112 KNGFLWIK
+112 
-120 TVPELFSCY
+120 EL
-129 DLQKAC
+129 
-135 FVDFTG
+135 
-141 TGSDGENYSEIFMSS
+141 N
-156 NGDVWLWHRRNG
+156 
-168 VRQIVCEDDR
+168 
-178 TMTSVKFRTKFGNLP
+178 
-193 DDRIKF
+193 
-199 INEDSS
+199 
-205 GRIWIGTMQGLASVY
+205 
-220 KGKVEFID
+220 
-228 RKLNFSSSFPHG
+228 
-240 EDMYF
+240 
-245 LTKSGDVYRCVNGSK
+245 
-260 KIDCLASLSAIA
+260 
-272 GNTSVSTHSL
+272 
-282 IKDKWVIFTSS
+282 
-293 EGVYEF
+293 
-299 DFQNFQITPCRE
+299 
-311 LKINNGK
+311 
-318 VIHDNYGDCWAY
+318 
-330 NNTGRIYY
+330 
-338 INSKSGEIKDFQLI
+338 
-352 PEEKM
+352 
-357 KYIDYERYH
+357 
-366 VVRDDRGI
+366 
-374 VWISTYGNGLF
+374 
-385 TYDIQ
+385 
-390 EDRLEHFVSEGKN
+390 
-403 AGPIGS
+403 
-409 DFLLCLMKD
+409 
-418 RTGGIWVS
+418 
-426 SEYSGLSH
+426 
-434 ISISNKGITHVYPES
+434 
-449 PDVFD
+449 
-454 RSNTIRLLTKMS
+454 
-466 NGDIWA
+466 
-472 GTRRG
+472 
-477 GLYNYDSHLKT
+477 
-488 KIDNHYLPYNIYAI
+488 
-502 SEDSRGNIWM
+502 
-512 GTRGDG
+512 
-518 LKIGD
+518 
-523 TWYKRDPSNL
+523 
-533 FALSHSNIYS
+533 
-543 ILRDKKNRMWVGT
+543 
-556 FGGGLEL
+556 
-563 AEPTEKGQ
+563 
-571 YKFRHF
+571 
-577 FQGKK
+577 
-582 YGLQIVRVMT
+582 
-592 EDEKGMIWMGTSEGI
+592 
-607 CIFHPDSLIAN
+607 
-618 EDNYHLFSYTDGNF
+618 
-632 CSNEIRCLFRDSK
+632 
-645 GRMWVGT
+645 
-652 SGAGLNLCELTDD
+652 
-665 CQSLKYTHYGIA
+665 
-677 EGLVNNMVQSIL
+677 
-689 EDHSGQL
+689 
-696 WIATEYGIS
+696 
-705 RFNPNSHSFENYFF
+705 
-719 SSYTLGNVYSEN
+719 
-731 SACMGADGKLI
+731 
-742 FGTNYGLTIIDP
+742 
-754 KKIPTE
+754 
-760 RLLSPIVITGLSV
+760 
-773 NGIQV
+773 QV
-778 KPNMPGSPL
+778 K
-787 QESLA
+787 
-792 YSDKI
+792 
-797 TLKYFQNSFML
+797 
-808 DFSTLDYS
+808 
-816 DNGQIKYMYWLEN
+816 
-829 YDKGWNV
+829 
-836 PSSLSFATYK
+836 
-846 YLEPGS
+846 
-852 YIFHVKYCDG
+852 
-862 AGIWNDTETTLKIVI
+862 
-877 VPPFWKTNW
+877 
-886 AMLGYFILILIALYF
+886 
-901 TYRIIFNFNR
+901 
-911 LRNRI
+911 LR
-916 NVEKQL
+916 
-922 TEYKLVFFTN
+922 FFTN

-1183 EKTKVQENIK
+1183 EKTKEQENIK

-1330 ESPVTEAINERD
+1330 ESPVAEAINERD

>member
-1 MKRCIFVTSNQNNP
+1 MGSNNLKSIFYRKENERLYVGAHLGGIFVLDLKSNKGHTLHNIVGDPTSLPHEIVNDIQEYKDGLALLTQGGVAFMDPVTEKFSPLSNDVNVR
-15 NHYMKYKLL
+15 KLL
-24 CLFVLLSFSLSD
+24 NKR
-36 LYADIEL
+36 YAFE
-43 SSKQMRT
+43 
-50 SDGLP
+50 
-55 SNSVRCM
+55 
-62 FQDSKGF
+62 
-69 LWLGTLDGLT
+69 
-79 RYDGNTFLTYQ
+79 TFLID
-90 LESGKHDQI
+90 S
-99 SLADNRIKHVAED
+99 
-112 KNGFLWIK
+112 
-120 TVPELFSCY
+120 
-129 DLQKAC
+129 
-135 FVDFTG
+135 
-141 TGSDGENYSEIFMSS
+141 
-156 NGDVWLWHRRNG
+156 
-168 VRQIVCEDDR
+168 RQR
-178 TMTSVKFRTKFGNLP
+178 M
-193 DDRIKF
+193 
-199 INEDSS
+199 
-205 GRIWIGTMQGLASVY
+205 WLASVNGGVICVDLPSSKITEY
-220 KGKVEFID
+220 AMDTNNPSSIGRFKVV
-228 RKLNFSSSFPHG
+228 H
-240 EDMYF
+240 
-245 LTKSGDVYRCVNGSK
+245 
-260 KIDCLASLSAIA
+260 
-272 GNTSVSTHSL
+272 
-282 IKDKWVIFTSS
+282 IF
-293 EGVYEF
+293 
-299 DFQNFQITPCRE
+299 
-311 LKINNGK
+311 
-318 VIHDNYGDCWAY
+318 
-330 NNTGRIYY
+330 
-338 INSKSGEIKDFQLI
+338 
-352 PEEKM
+352 
-357 KYIDYERYH
+357 
-366 VVRDDRGI
+366 
-374 VWISTYGNGLF
+374 
-385 TYDIQ
+385 
-390 EDRLEHFVSEGKN
+390 
-403 AGPIGS
+403 
-409 DFLLCLMKD
+409 
-418 RTGGIWVS
+418 
-426 SEYSGLSH
+426 
-434 ISISNKGITHVYPES
+434 
-449 PDVFD
+449 
-454 RSNTIRLLTKMS
+454 
-466 NGDIWA
+466 
-472 GTRRG
+472 
-477 GLYNYDSHLKT
+477 
-488 KIDNHYLPYNIYAI
+488 
-502 SEDSRGNIWM
+502 EDSRGSVFFCTIGSGIYEYQEGEQSFKSYSTSNQCLPSDYCYYICESVEDHRLFILH
-512 GTRGDG
+512 GKG
-518 LKIGD
+518 L
-523 TWYKRDPSNL
+523 
-533 FALSHSNIYS
+533 S
-543 ILRDKKNRMWVGT
+543 IFNR
-556 FGGGLEL
+556 
-563 AEPTEKGQ
+563 EKGE
-571 YKFRHF
+571 
-577 FQGKK
+577 
-582 YGLQIVRVMT
+582 VENT
-592 EDEKGMIWMGTSEGI
+592 
-607 CIFHPDSLIAN
+607 
-618 EDNYHLFSYTDGNF
+618 YHLFNQTYSQGSALYLDKNGTLFISGTNGLALFQKQSLYALPSKSLLNF
-632 CSNEIRCLFRDSK
+632 DKLFIFNEEICPNDQ
-645 GRMWVGT
+645 
-652 SGAGLNLCELTDD
+652 SGILTDILAKTSD
-665 CQSLKYTHYGIA
+665 IYLSYKQNNITVEFASFNYNNDRNRLFEYRLEGFDKAWTQTTGTTITYTNLPPGEY
-677 EGLVNNMVQSIL
+677 IL
-689 EDHSGQL
+689 RARPLAGKENLDEEVHLNIHVSAPFY
-696 WIATEYGIS
+696 ATVWA
-705 RFNPNSHSFENYFF
+705 YFF
-719 SSYTLGNVYSEN
+719 YLLCLLGVMIAFIRFKTRQAALKSSLE
-731 SACMGADGKLI
+731 
-742 FGTNYGLTIIDP
+742 F
-754 KKIPTE
+754 E
-760 RLLSPIVITGLSV
+760 RKEKERIEEL
-773 NGIQV
+773 NQV
-778 KPNMPGSPL
+778 K
-787 QESLA
+787 
-792 YSDKI
+792 
-797 TLKYFQNSFML
+797 
-808 DFSTLDYS
+808 
-816 DNGQIKYMYWLEN
+816 
-829 YDKGWNV
+829 
-836 PSSLSFATYK
+836 
-846 YLEPGS
+846 
-852 YIFHVKYCDG
+852 
-862 AGIWNDTETTLKIVI
+862 
-877 VPPFWKTNW
+877 
-886 AMLGYFILILIALYF
+886 
-901 TYRIIFNFNR
+901 
-911 LRNRI
+911 LR
-916 NVEKQL
+916 
-922 TEYKLVFFTN
+922 FFTN

-1270 ISVVLLTAQTSV
+1270 ISVILLTAQTSV

>member
-1 MKRCIFVTSNQNNP
+1 MLAKTSDIYLSYKQNNITVEFASFNYNNDRNRLFEYRLEGFDKAWTQTTGTTITYTNLP
-15 NHYMKYKLL
+15 PGEYILRARPLAGKENLDEEVHLNIHVSAPFYATVWAYFFYLL
-24 CLFVLLSFSLSD
+24 CLLGVMIAFIRFKTRQAALKSSLEFERKEKER
-36 LYADIEL
+36 IE
-43 SSKQMRT
+43 
-50 SDGLP
+50 
-55 SNSVRCM
+55 
-62 FQDSKGF
+62 
-69 LWLGTLDGLT
+69 
-79 RYDGNTFLTYQ
+79 
-90 LESGKHDQI
+90 
-99 SLADNRIKHVAED
+99 
-112 KNGFLWIK
+112 
-120 TVPELFSCY
+120 EL
-129 DLQKAC
+129 
-135 FVDFTG
+135 
-141 TGSDGENYSEIFMSS
+141 N
-156 NGDVWLWHRRNG
+156 
-168 VRQIVCEDDR
+168 
-178 TMTSVKFRTKFGNLP
+178 
-193 DDRIKF
+193 
-199 INEDSS
+199 
-205 GRIWIGTMQGLASVY
+205 
-220 KGKVEFID
+220 
-228 RKLNFSSSFPHG
+228 
-240 EDMYF
+240 
-245 LTKSGDVYRCVNGSK
+245 
-260 KIDCLASLSAIA
+260 
-272 GNTSVSTHSL
+272 
-282 IKDKWVIFTSS
+282 
-293 EGVYEF
+293 
-299 DFQNFQITPCRE
+299 
-311 LKINNGK
+311 
-318 VIHDNYGDCWAY
+318 
-330 NNTGRIYY
+330 
-338 INSKSGEIKDFQLI
+338 
-352 PEEKM
+352 
-357 KYIDYERYH
+357 
-366 VVRDDRGI
+366 
-374 VWISTYGNGLF
+374 
-385 TYDIQ
+385 
-390 EDRLEHFVSEGKN
+390 
-403 AGPIGS
+403 
-409 DFLLCLMKD
+409 
-418 RTGGIWVS
+418 
-426 SEYSGLSH
+426 
-434 ISISNKGITHVYPES
+434 
-449 PDVFD
+449 
-454 RSNTIRLLTKMS
+454 
-466 NGDIWA
+466 
-472 GTRRG
+472 
-477 GLYNYDSHLKT
+477 
-488 KIDNHYLPYNIYAI
+488 
-502 SEDSRGNIWM
+502 
-512 GTRGDG
+512 
-518 LKIGD
+518 
-523 TWYKRDPSNL
+523 
-533 FALSHSNIYS
+533 
-543 ILRDKKNRMWVGT
+543 
-556 FGGGLEL
+556 
-563 AEPTEKGQ
+563 
-571 YKFRHF
+571 
-577 FQGKK
+577 
-582 YGLQIVRVMT
+582 
-592 EDEKGMIWMGTSEGI
+592 
-607 CIFHPDSLIAN
+607 
-618 EDNYHLFSYTDGNF
+618 
-632 CSNEIRCLFRDSK
+632 
-645 GRMWVGT
+645 
-652 SGAGLNLCELTDD
+652 
-665 CQSLKYTHYGIA
+665 
-677 EGLVNNMVQSIL
+677 
-689 EDHSGQL
+689 
-696 WIATEYGIS
+696 
-705 RFNPNSHSFENYFF
+705 
-719 SSYTLGNVYSEN
+719 
-731 SACMGADGKLI
+731 
-742 FGTNYGLTIIDP
+742 
-754 KKIPTE
+754 
-760 RLLSPIVITGLSV
+760 
-773 NGIQV
+773 QV
-778 KPNMPGSPL
+778 K
-787 QESLA
+787 
-792 YSDKI
+792 
-797 TLKYFQNSFML
+797 
-808 DFSTLDYS
+808 
-816 DNGQIKYMYWLEN
+816 
-829 YDKGWNV
+829 
-836 PSSLSFATYK
+836 
-846 YLEPGS
+846 
-852 YIFHVKYCDG
+852 
-862 AGIWNDTETTLKIVI
+862 
-877 VPPFWKTNW
+877 
-886 AMLGYFILILIALYF
+886 
-901 TYRIIFNFNR
+901 
-911 LRNRI
+911 LR
-916 NVEKQL
+916 
-922 TEYKLVFFTN
+922 FFTN

-994 KVEEQNLVTFTRQIY
+994 KVEEQNLVAFTRQIY

>member
-1 MKRCIFVTSNQNNP
+1 MALFQKQSLYALPSKSLLNFDKLFIFNEEICPNDQSGILTDILAKTSDIYLSYKQNNITVEFASFNYNNDRNRLFEYRLEGFDKAWTQTTGTTITYTNLP
-15 NHYMKYKLL
+15 PGEYILRARPLAGKENLDEEVHLNIHVSAPFYATVWAYFFYLL
-24 CLFVLLSFSLSD
+24 CLLGVMIAFIRFKTRQAALKSSLEFERKEKER
-36 LYADIEL
+36 IE
-43 SSKQMRT
+43 
-50 SDGLP
+50 
-55 SNSVRCM
+55 
-62 FQDSKGF
+62 
-69 LWLGTLDGLT
+69 
-79 RYDGNTFLTYQ
+79 
-90 LESGKHDQI
+90 
-99 SLADNRIKHVAED
+99 
-112 KNGFLWIK
+112 
-120 TVPELFSCY
+120 EL
-129 DLQKAC
+129 
-135 FVDFTG
+135 
-141 TGSDGENYSEIFMSS
+141 N
-156 NGDVWLWHRRNG
+156 
-168 VRQIVCEDDR
+168 
-178 TMTSVKFRTKFGNLP
+178 
-193 DDRIKF
+193 
-199 INEDSS
+199 
-205 GRIWIGTMQGLASVY
+205 
-220 KGKVEFID
+220 
-228 RKLNFSSSFPHG
+228 
-240 EDMYF
+240 
-245 LTKSGDVYRCVNGSK
+245 
-260 KIDCLASLSAIA
+260 
-272 GNTSVSTHSL
+272 
-282 IKDKWVIFTSS
+282 
-293 EGVYEF
+293 
-299 DFQNFQITPCRE
+299 
-311 LKINNGK
+311 
-318 VIHDNYGDCWAY
+318 
-330 NNTGRIYY
+330 
-338 INSKSGEIKDFQLI
+338 
-352 PEEKM
+352 
-357 KYIDYERYH
+357 
-366 VVRDDRGI
+366 
-374 VWISTYGNGLF
+374 
-385 TYDIQ
+385 
-390 EDRLEHFVSEGKN
+390 
-403 AGPIGS
+403 
-409 DFLLCLMKD
+409 
-418 RTGGIWVS
+418 
-426 SEYSGLSH
+426 
-434 ISISNKGITHVYPES
+434 
-449 PDVFD
+449 
-454 RSNTIRLLTKMS
+454 
-466 NGDIWA
+466 
-472 GTRRG
+472 
-477 GLYNYDSHLKT
+477 
-488 KIDNHYLPYNIYAI
+488 
-502 SEDSRGNIWM
+502 
-512 GTRGDG
+512 
-518 LKIGD
+518 
-523 TWYKRDPSNL
+523 
-533 FALSHSNIYS
+533 
-543 ILRDKKNRMWVGT
+543 
-556 FGGGLEL
+556 
-563 AEPTEKGQ
+563 
-571 YKFRHF
+571 
-577 FQGKK
+577 
-582 YGLQIVRVMT
+582 
-592 EDEKGMIWMGTSEGI
+592 
-607 CIFHPDSLIAN
+607 
-618 EDNYHLFSYTDGNF
+618 
-632 CSNEIRCLFRDSK
+632 
-645 GRMWVGT
+645 
-652 SGAGLNLCELTDD
+652 
-665 CQSLKYTHYGIA
+665 
-677 EGLVNNMVQSIL
+677 
-689 EDHSGQL
+689 
-696 WIATEYGIS
+696 
-705 RFNPNSHSFENYFF
+705 
-719 SSYTLGNVYSEN
+719 
-731 SACMGADGKLI
+731 
-742 FGTNYGLTIIDP
+742 
-754 KKIPTE
+754 
-760 RLLSPIVITGLSV
+760 
-773 NGIQV
+773 QV
-778 KPNMPGSPL
+778 K
-787 QESLA
+787 
-792 YSDKI
+792 
-797 TLKYFQNSFML
+797 
-808 DFSTLDYS
+808 
-816 DNGQIKYMYWLEN
+816 
-829 YDKGWNV
+829 
-836 PSSLSFATYK
+836 
-846 YLEPGS
+846 
-852 YIFHVKYCDG
+852 
-862 AGIWNDTETTLKIVI
+862 
-877 VPPFWKTNW
+877 
-886 AMLGYFILILIALYF
+886 
-901 TYRIIFNFNR
+901 
-911 LRNRI
+911 LR
-916 NVEKQL
+916 
-922 TEYKLVFFTN
+922 FFTN

-1330 ESPVTEAINERD
+1330 ESPVAEAINERD

>member
-1 MKRCIFVTSNQNNP
+1 MQGNIWVGTYYGGVNVFNPSKTSNHFYYAEPLQED
-15 NHYMKYKLL
+15 
-24 CLFVLLSFSLSD
+24 CLSF
-36 LYADIEL
+36 
-43 SSKQMRT
+43 
-50 SDGLP
+50 P
-55 SNSVRCM
+55 VV
-62 FQDSKGF
+62 
-69 LWLGTLDGLT
+69 
-79 RYDGNTFLTYQ
+79 
-90 LESGKHDQI
+90 GKM
-99 SLADNRIKHVAED
+99 A
-112 KNGFLWIK
+112 
-120 TVPELFSCY
+120 
-129 DLQKAC
+129 
-135 FVDFTG
+135 
-141 TGSDGENYSEIFMSS
+141 
-156 NGDVWLWHRRNG
+156 
-168 VRQIVCEDDR
+168 
-178 TMTSVKFRTKFGNLP
+178 
-193 DDRIKF
+193 
-199 INEDSS
+199 EDSS
-205 GRIWIGTMQGLASVY
+205 GRLWICTEGGGLNCYNADTGIFTRYQHRKGDASSVGSNNLKSIFYRKENERLYVGAHLGGIFVLDLKSNKGHTLHNIVGDPTSLPHEIVNDIQEYKDGLALLTQGGVAFMDPVTEKFSPLSNDVNVRKLLNKRYAFETFLIDSRQRMWLASVNGGVICVDLPSSKITEY
-220 KGKVEFID
+220 AMDTNNPSSIGRFKVV
-228 RKLNFSSSFPHG
+228 H
-240 EDMYF
+240 
-245 LTKSGDVYRCVNGSK
+245 
-260 KIDCLASLSAIA
+260 
-272 GNTSVSTHSL
+272 
-282 IKDKWVIFTSS
+282 IF
-293 EGVYEF
+293 
-299 DFQNFQITPCRE
+299 
-311 LKINNGK
+311 
-318 VIHDNYGDCWAY
+318 
-330 NNTGRIYY
+330 
-338 INSKSGEIKDFQLI
+338 
-352 PEEKM
+352 
-357 KYIDYERYH
+357 
-366 VVRDDRGI
+366 
-374 VWISTYGNGLF
+374 
-385 TYDIQ
+385 
-390 EDRLEHFVSEGKN
+390 
-403 AGPIGS
+403 
-409 DFLLCLMKD
+409 
-418 RTGGIWVS
+418 
-426 SEYSGLSH
+426 
-434 ISISNKGITHVYPES
+434 
-449 PDVFD
+449 
-454 RSNTIRLLTKMS
+454 
-466 NGDIWA
+466 
-472 GTRRG
+472 
-477 GLYNYDSHLKT
+477 
-488 KIDNHYLPYNIYAI
+488 
-502 SEDSRGNIWM
+502 EDSRGSVFFCTIGSGIYEYQEGEQSFKSYSTSNQCLPSDYCYYICESVEDHRLFILH
-512 GTRGDG
+512 GKG
-518 LKIGD
+518 L
-523 TWYKRDPSNL
+523 
-533 FALSHSNIYS
+533 S
-543 ILRDKKNRMWVGT
+543 IFNR
-556 FGGGLEL
+556 
-563 AEPTEKGQ
+563 EKGE
-571 YKFRHF
+571 
-577 FQGKK
+577 
-582 YGLQIVRVMT
+582 VENT
-592 EDEKGMIWMGTSEGI
+592 
-607 CIFHPDSLIAN
+607 
-618 EDNYHLFSYTDGNF
+618 YHLFNQTYSQGSALYLDKNGTLFISGTNGLALFQKQSLYALPSKSLLNF
-632 CSNEIRCLFRDSK
+632 DKLFIFNEEICPNDQ
-645 GRMWVGT
+645 
-652 SGAGLNLCELTDD
+652 SGILTDILAKTSD
-665 CQSLKYTHYGIA
+665 IYLSYKQNNITVEFASFNYNNDRNRLFEYRLEGFDKAWTQTTGTTITYTNLPPGEY
-677 EGLVNNMVQSIL
+677 IL
-689 EDHSGQL
+689 RARPLAGKENLDEEVHLNIHVSAPFY
-696 WIATEYGIS
+696 ATVWA
-705 RFNPNSHSFENYFF
+705 YFF
-719 SSYTLGNVYSEN
+719 YLLCLLGVMIAFIRFKTRQAALKSSLEFER
-731 SACMGADGKLI
+731 KE
-742 FGTNYGLTIIDP
+742 
-754 KKIPTE
+754 KKRIE
-760 RLLSPIVITGLSV
+760 EL
-773 NGIQV
+773 NQV
-778 KPNMPGSPL
+778 K
-787 QESLA
+787 
-792 YSDKI
+792 
-797 TLKYFQNSFML
+797 
-808 DFSTLDYS
+808 
-816 DNGQIKYMYWLEN
+816 
-829 YDKGWNV
+829 
-836 PSSLSFATYK
+836 
-846 YLEPGS
+846 
-852 YIFHVKYCDG
+852 
-862 AGIWNDTETTLKIVI
+862 
-877 VPPFWKTNW
+877 
-886 AMLGYFILILIALYF
+886 
-901 TYRIIFNFNR
+901 
-911 LRNRI
+911 LR
-916 NVEKQL
+916 
-922 TEYKLVFFTN
+922 FFTN

-1330 ESPVTEAINERD
+1330 ESPVAEAINERD

>member
-1 MKRCIFVTSNQNNP
+1 MDPVTEKFSPLSNDVNVR
-15 NHYMKYKLL
+15 KLL
-24 CLFVLLSFSLSD
+24 NKR
-36 LYADIEL
+36 YAFE
-43 SSKQMRT
+43 
-50 SDGLP
+50 
-55 SNSVRCM
+55 
-62 FQDSKGF
+62 
-69 LWLGTLDGLT
+69 
-79 RYDGNTFLTYQ
+79 TFLID
-90 LESGKHDQI
+90 S
-99 SLADNRIKHVAED
+99 
-112 KNGFLWIK
+112 
-120 TVPELFSCY
+120 
-129 DLQKAC
+129 
-135 FVDFTG
+135 
-141 TGSDGENYSEIFMSS
+141 
-156 NGDVWLWHRRNG
+156 
-168 VRQIVCEDDR
+168 RQR
-178 TMTSVKFRTKFGNLP
+178 M
-193 DDRIKF
+193 
-199 INEDSS
+199 
-205 GRIWIGTMQGLASVY
+205 WLASVNGGVICVDLPSSKITEY
-220 KGKVEFID
+220 AMDTNNPSSIGRFKVV
-228 RKLNFSSSFPHG
+228 H
-240 EDMYF
+240 
-245 LTKSGDVYRCVNGSK
+245 
-260 KIDCLASLSAIA
+260 
-272 GNTSVSTHSL
+272 
-282 IKDKWVIFTSS
+282 IF
-293 EGVYEF
+293 
-299 DFQNFQITPCRE
+299 
-311 LKINNGK
+311 
-318 VIHDNYGDCWAY
+318 
-330 NNTGRIYY
+330 
-338 INSKSGEIKDFQLI
+338 
-352 PEEKM
+352 
-357 KYIDYERYH
+357 
-366 VVRDDRGI
+366 
-374 VWISTYGNGLF
+374 
-385 TYDIQ
+385 
-390 EDRLEHFVSEGKN
+390 
-403 AGPIGS
+403 
-409 DFLLCLMKD
+409 
-418 RTGGIWVS
+418 
-426 SEYSGLSH
+426 
-434 ISISNKGITHVYPES
+434 
-449 PDVFD
+449 
-454 RSNTIRLLTKMS
+454 
-466 NGDIWA
+466 
-472 GTRRG
+472 
-477 GLYNYDSHLKT
+477 
-488 KIDNHYLPYNIYAI
+488 
-502 SEDSRGNIWM
+502 EDSRGSVFFCTIGSGIYEYQEGEQSFKSYSTSNQCLPSDYCYYICESVEDHRLFILH
-512 GTRGDG
+512 GKG
-518 LKIGD
+518 L
-523 TWYKRDPSNL
+523 
-533 FALSHSNIYS
+533 S
-543 ILRDKKNRMWVGT
+543 IFNR
-556 FGGGLEL
+556 
-563 AEPTEKGQ
+563 EKGE
-571 YKFRHF
+571 
-577 FQGKK
+577 
-582 YGLQIVRVMT
+582 VENT
-592 EDEKGMIWMGTSEGI
+592 
-607 CIFHPDSLIAN
+607 
-618 EDNYHLFSYTDGNF
+618 YHLFNQTYSQGSALYLDKNGTLFISGTNGLALFQKQSLYALPSKNLLNF
-632 CSNEIRCLFRDSK
+632 DKLFIFNEEICPNDQ
-645 GRMWVGT
+645 
-652 SGAGLNLCELTDD
+652 SGILTDILAKTSD
-665 CQSLKYTHYGIA
+665 IYLSYKQNNITVEFASFNYNNDRNRLFEYRLEGFDKAWTQTTGTTITYTNLPPGEY
-677 EGLVNNMVQSIL
+677 IL
-689 EDHSGQL
+689 RARPLAGKENLDEEVHLNIHVSAPFY
-696 WIATEYGIS
+696 ATVWA
-705 RFNPNSHSFENYFF
+705 YFF
-719 SSYTLGNVYSEN
+719 YLLCLLGVMIAFIRFKTRQAALKSSLE
-731 SACMGADGKLI
+731 
-742 FGTNYGLTIIDP
+742 F
-754 KKIPTE
+754 E
-760 RLLSPIVITGLSV
+760 RKEKERIEEL
-773 NGIQV
+773 NQV
-778 KPNMPGSPL
+778 K
-787 QESLA
+787 
-792 YSDKI
+792 
-797 TLKYFQNSFML
+797 
-808 DFSTLDYS
+808 
-816 DNGQIKYMYWLEN
+816 
-829 YDKGWNV
+829 
-836 PSSLSFATYK
+836 
-846 YLEPGS
+846 
-852 YIFHVKYCDG
+852 
-862 AGIWNDTETTLKIVI
+862 
-877 VPPFWKTNW
+877 
-886 AMLGYFILILIALYF
+886 
-901 TYRIIFNFNR
+901 
-911 LRNRI
+911 LR
-916 NVEKQL
+916 
-922 TEYKLVFFTN
+922 FFTN

-994 KVEEQNLVTFTRQIY
+994 KVEEQNLVAFTRQIY

-1263 TNVELSH
+1263 TNVKLSH

>member
-1 MKRCIFVTSNQNNP
+1 MDTNNP
-15 NHYMKYKLL
+15 
-24 CLFVLLSFSLSD
+24 
-36 LYADIEL
+36 
-43 SSKQMRT
+43 SSIGRFK
-50 SDGLP
+50 
-55 SNSVRCM
+55 VV
-62 FQDSKGF
+62 
-69 LWLGTLDGLT
+69 
-79 RYDGNTFLTYQ
+79 
-90 LESGKHDQI
+90 H
-99 SLADNRIKHVAED
+99 
-112 KNGFLWIK
+112 
-120 TVPELFSCY
+120 
-129 DLQKAC
+129 
-135 FVDFTG
+135 
-141 TGSDGENYSEIFMSS
+141 IF
-156 NGDVWLWHRRNG
+156 
-168 VRQIVCEDDR
+168 
-178 TMTSVKFRTKFGNLP
+178 
-193 DDRIKF
+193 
-199 INEDSS
+199 
-205 GRIWIGTMQGLASVY
+205 
-220 KGKVEFID
+220 
-228 RKLNFSSSFPHG
+228 
-240 EDMYF
+240 
-245 LTKSGDVYRCVNGSK
+245 
-260 KIDCLASLSAIA
+260 
-272 GNTSVSTHSL
+272 
-282 IKDKWVIFTSS
+282 
-293 EGVYEF
+293 
-299 DFQNFQITPCRE
+299 
-311 LKINNGK
+311 
-318 VIHDNYGDCWAY
+318 
-330 NNTGRIYY
+330 
-338 INSKSGEIKDFQLI
+338 
-352 PEEKM
+352 
-357 KYIDYERYH
+357 
-366 VVRDDRGI
+366 
-374 VWISTYGNGLF
+374 
-385 TYDIQ
+385 
-390 EDRLEHFVSEGKN
+390 
-403 AGPIGS
+403 
-409 DFLLCLMKD
+409 
-418 RTGGIWVS
+418 
-426 SEYSGLSH
+426 
-434 ISISNKGITHVYPES
+434 
-449 PDVFD
+449 
-454 RSNTIRLLTKMS
+454 
-466 NGDIWA
+466 
-472 GTRRG
+472 
-477 GLYNYDSHLKT
+477 
-488 KIDNHYLPYNIYAI
+488 
-502 SEDSRGNIWM
+502 EDSRGSVFFCTIGSGIYEYQEGEQSFKSYSTSNQCLPSDYCYYICESVEDHRLFILH
-512 GTRGDG
+512 GKG
-518 LKIGD
+518 L
-523 TWYKRDPSNL
+523 
-533 FALSHSNIYS
+533 S
-543 ILRDKKNRMWVGT
+543 IFNR
-556 FGGGLEL
+556 
-563 AEPTEKGQ
+563 EKGE
-571 YKFRHF
+571 
-577 FQGKK
+577 
-582 YGLQIVRVMT
+582 VENT
-592 EDEKGMIWMGTSEGI
+592 
-607 CIFHPDSLIAN
+607 
-618 EDNYHLFSYTDGNF
+618 YHLFNQTYSQGSALYLDKNGTLFISGTNGLALFQKQSLYALPSKNLLNFDKLFIFNEEICPNDQSGILTDILAKTSDIYLSYKQNNITVEFASFNYNNDRN
-632 CSNEIRCLFRDSK
+632 CLFEYRLEGFDK
-645 GRMWVGT
+645 AWTQTTGT
-652 SGAGLNLCELTDD
+652 TITYTNLPPGEYILRARPLAGKENLDEEVHLNIHV
-665 CQSLKYTHYGIA
+665 SAPFY
-677 EGLVNNMVQSIL
+677 
-689 EDHSGQL
+689 
-696 WIATEYGIS
+696 ATVWA
-705 RFNPNSHSFENYFF
+705 YFF
-719 SSYTLGNVYSEN
+719 YLLCLLGVMIAFIRFKTRQAALKSSLE
-731 SACMGADGKLI
+731 
-742 FGTNYGLTIIDP
+742 F
-754 KKIPTE
+754 E
-760 RLLSPIVITGLSV
+760 RKEKERIEEL
-773 NGIQV
+773 NQV
-778 KPNMPGSPL
+778 K
-787 QESLA
+787 
-792 YSDKI
+792 
-797 TLKYFQNSFML
+797 
-808 DFSTLDYS
+808 
-816 DNGQIKYMYWLEN
+816 
-829 YDKGWNV
+829 
-836 PSSLSFATYK
+836 
-846 YLEPGS
+846 
-852 YIFHVKYCDG
+852 
-862 AGIWNDTETTLKIVI
+862 
-877 VPPFWKTNW
+877 
-886 AMLGYFILILIALYF
+886 
-901 TYRIIFNFNR
+901 
-911 LRNRI
+911 LR
-916 NVEKQL
+916 
-922 TEYKLVFFTN
+922 FFTN

-994 KVEEQNLVTFTRQIY
+994 KVEEQNLVAFTRQIY

>member
-1 MKRCIFVTSNQNNP
+1 MTDILAKTSDIYLSYKQNNITVEFASFNYNNDRNRLFEYRLEGFDKAWTQTTGTTITYTNLP
-15 NHYMKYKLL
+15 PGEYILRARPLAGKENLDEEVHLNIHVSAPFYATVWAYFFYLL
-24 CLFVLLSFSLSD
+24 CLLGVMIAFIRFKTRQAALKSSLEFERKEKER
-36 LYADIEL
+36 IE
-43 SSKQMRT
+43 
-50 SDGLP
+50 
-55 SNSVRCM
+55 
-62 FQDSKGF
+62 
-69 LWLGTLDGLT
+69 
-79 RYDGNTFLTYQ
+79 
-90 LESGKHDQI
+90 
-99 SLADNRIKHVAED
+99 
-112 KNGFLWIK
+112 
-120 TVPELFSCY
+120 EL
-129 DLQKAC
+129 
-135 FVDFTG
+135 
-141 TGSDGENYSEIFMSS
+141 N
-156 NGDVWLWHRRNG
+156 
-168 VRQIVCEDDR
+168 
-178 TMTSVKFRTKFGNLP
+178 
-193 DDRIKF
+193 
-199 INEDSS
+199 
-205 GRIWIGTMQGLASVY
+205 
-220 KGKVEFID
+220 
-228 RKLNFSSSFPHG
+228 
-240 EDMYF
+240 
-245 LTKSGDVYRCVNGSK
+245 
-260 KIDCLASLSAIA
+260 
-272 GNTSVSTHSL
+272 
-282 IKDKWVIFTSS
+282 
-293 EGVYEF
+293 
-299 DFQNFQITPCRE
+299 
-311 LKINNGK
+311 
-318 VIHDNYGDCWAY
+318 
-330 NNTGRIYY
+330 
-338 INSKSGEIKDFQLI
+338 
-352 PEEKM
+352 
-357 KYIDYERYH
+357 
-366 VVRDDRGI
+366 
-374 VWISTYGNGLF
+374 
-385 TYDIQ
+385 
-390 EDRLEHFVSEGKN
+390 
-403 AGPIGS
+403 
-409 DFLLCLMKD
+409 
-418 RTGGIWVS
+418 
-426 SEYSGLSH
+426 
-434 ISISNKGITHVYPES
+434 
-449 PDVFD
+449 
-454 RSNTIRLLTKMS
+454 
-466 NGDIWA
+466 
-472 GTRRG
+472 
-477 GLYNYDSHLKT
+477 
-488 KIDNHYLPYNIYAI
+488 
-502 SEDSRGNIWM
+502 
-512 GTRGDG
+512 
-518 LKIGD
+518 
-523 TWYKRDPSNL
+523 
-533 FALSHSNIYS
+533 
-543 ILRDKKNRMWVGT
+543 
-556 FGGGLEL
+556 
-563 AEPTEKGQ
+563 
-571 YKFRHF
+571 
-577 FQGKK
+577 
-582 YGLQIVRVMT
+582 
-592 EDEKGMIWMGTSEGI
+592 
-607 CIFHPDSLIAN
+607 
-618 EDNYHLFSYTDGNF
+618 
-632 CSNEIRCLFRDSK
+632 
-645 GRMWVGT
+645 
-652 SGAGLNLCELTDD
+652 
-665 CQSLKYTHYGIA
+665 
-677 EGLVNNMVQSIL
+677 
-689 EDHSGQL
+689 
-696 WIATEYGIS
+696 
-705 RFNPNSHSFENYFF
+705 
-719 SSYTLGNVYSEN
+719 
-731 SACMGADGKLI
+731 
-742 FGTNYGLTIIDP
+742 
-754 KKIPTE
+754 
-760 RLLSPIVITGLSV
+760 
-773 NGIQV
+773 QV
-778 KPNMPGSPL
+778 K
-787 QESLA
+787 
-792 YSDKI
+792 
-797 TLKYFQNSFML
+797 
-808 DFSTLDYS
+808 
-816 DNGQIKYMYWLEN
+816 
-829 YDKGWNV
+829 
-836 PSSLSFATYK
+836 
-846 YLEPGS
+846 
-852 YIFHVKYCDG
+852 
-862 AGIWNDTETTLKIVI
+862 
-877 VPPFWKTNW
+877 
-886 AMLGYFILILIALYF
+886 
-901 TYRIIFNFNR
+901 
-911 LRNRI
+911 LR
-916 NVEKQL
+916 
-922 TEYKLVFFTN
+922 FFTN

-1330 ESPVTEAINERD
+1330 ESPVAEAINERD

-1351 IIKENFENP
+1351 IKENFENP

>member
-1 MKRCIFVTSNQNNP
+1 MALFQKQSLYALPSKNLLNFDKLFIFNEEICPNDQSGILTDILAKTSDIYLSYKQNNITVEFASFNYNNDRNCLFEYRLEGFDKAWTQTTGTTITYTNLP
-15 NHYMKYKLL
+15 PGEYILRARPLAGKENLDEEVHLNIHVSAPFYATVWAYFFYLL
-24 CLFVLLSFSLSD
+24 CLLGVMIAFIRFKTRQAALKSSLEFERKEKER
-36 LYADIEL
+36 IE
-43 SSKQMRT
+43 
-50 SDGLP
+50 
-55 SNSVRCM
+55 
-62 FQDSKGF
+62 
-69 LWLGTLDGLT
+69 
-79 RYDGNTFLTYQ
+79 
-90 LESGKHDQI
+90 
-99 SLADNRIKHVAED
+99 
-112 KNGFLWIK
+112 
-120 TVPELFSCY
+120 EL
-129 DLQKAC
+129 
-135 FVDFTG
+135 
-141 TGSDGENYSEIFMSS
+141 N
-156 NGDVWLWHRRNG
+156 
-168 VRQIVCEDDR
+168 
-178 TMTSVKFRTKFGNLP
+178 
-193 DDRIKF
+193 
-199 INEDSS
+199 
-205 GRIWIGTMQGLASVY
+205 
-220 KGKVEFID
+220 
-228 RKLNFSSSFPHG
+228 
-240 EDMYF
+240 
-245 LTKSGDVYRCVNGSK
+245 
-260 KIDCLASLSAIA
+260 
-272 GNTSVSTHSL
+272 
-282 IKDKWVIFTSS
+282 
-293 EGVYEF
+293 
-299 DFQNFQITPCRE
+299 
-311 LKINNGK
+311 
-318 VIHDNYGDCWAY
+318 
-330 NNTGRIYY
+330 
-338 INSKSGEIKDFQLI
+338 
-352 PEEKM
+352 
-357 KYIDYERYH
+357 
-366 VVRDDRGI
+366 
-374 VWISTYGNGLF
+374 
-385 TYDIQ
+385 
-390 EDRLEHFVSEGKN
+390 
-403 AGPIGS
+403 
-409 DFLLCLMKD
+409 
-418 RTGGIWVS
+418 
-426 SEYSGLSH
+426 
-434 ISISNKGITHVYPES
+434 
-449 PDVFD
+449 
-454 RSNTIRLLTKMS
+454 
-466 NGDIWA
+466 
-472 GTRRG
+472 
-477 GLYNYDSHLKT
+477 
-488 KIDNHYLPYNIYAI
+488 
-502 SEDSRGNIWM
+502 
-512 GTRGDG
+512 
-518 LKIGD
+518 
-523 TWYKRDPSNL
+523 
-533 FALSHSNIYS
+533 
-543 ILRDKKNRMWVGT
+543 
-556 FGGGLEL
+556 
-563 AEPTEKGQ
+563 
-571 YKFRHF
+571 
-577 FQGKK
+577 
-582 YGLQIVRVMT
+582 
-592 EDEKGMIWMGTSEGI
+592 
-607 CIFHPDSLIAN
+607 
-618 EDNYHLFSYTDGNF
+618 
-632 CSNEIRCLFRDSK
+632 
-645 GRMWVGT
+645 
-652 SGAGLNLCELTDD
+652 
-665 CQSLKYTHYGIA
+665 
-677 EGLVNNMVQSIL
+677 
-689 EDHSGQL
+689 
-696 WIATEYGIS
+696 
-705 RFNPNSHSFENYFF
+705 
-719 SSYTLGNVYSEN
+719 
-731 SACMGADGKLI
+731 
-742 FGTNYGLTIIDP
+742 
-754 KKIPTE
+754 
-760 RLLSPIVITGLSV
+760 
-773 NGIQV
+773 QV
-778 KPNMPGSPL
+778 K
-787 QESLA
+787 
-792 YSDKI
+792 
-797 TLKYFQNSFML
+797 
-808 DFSTLDYS
+808 
-816 DNGQIKYMYWLEN
+816 
-829 YDKGWNV
+829 
-836 PSSLSFATYK
+836 
-846 YLEPGS
+846 
-852 YIFHVKYCDG
+852 
-862 AGIWNDTETTLKIVI
+862 
-877 VPPFWKTNW
+877 
-886 AMLGYFILILIALYF
+886 
-901 TYRIIFNFNR
+901 
-911 LRNRI
+911 LR
-916 NVEKQL
+916 
-922 TEYKLVFFTN
+922 FFTN

-994 KVEEQNLVTFTRQIY
+994 KVEEQNLVAFTRQIY

-1270 ISVVLLTAQTSV
+1270 ISVVLLTDQTSV

>member
-1 MKRCIFVTSNQNNP
+1 MALFQKQSLYALPSKNLLNFDKLFIFNEEICPNDQSGILTDILAKTSDIYLSYKQNNITVEFASFNYNNDRNRLFEYRLEGFDKAWTQTTGTTITYTNLP
-15 NHYMKYKLL
+15 PGEYILRARSLAGKENLDEEVHLNIHVSAPFYATVWAYFFYLL
-24 CLFVLLSFSLSD
+24 CLLGVMIAFIRFKTRQAALKSSLEFERKEKER
-36 LYADIEL
+36 IE
-43 SSKQMRT
+43 
-50 SDGLP
+50 
-55 SNSVRCM
+55 
-62 FQDSKGF
+62 
-69 LWLGTLDGLT
+69 
-79 RYDGNTFLTYQ
+79 
-90 LESGKHDQI
+90 
-99 SLADNRIKHVAED
+99 
-112 KNGFLWIK
+112 
-120 TVPELFSCY
+120 EL
-129 DLQKAC
+129 
-135 FVDFTG
+135 
-141 TGSDGENYSEIFMSS
+141 N
-156 NGDVWLWHRRNG
+156 
-168 VRQIVCEDDR
+168 
-178 TMTSVKFRTKFGNLP
+178 
-193 DDRIKF
+193 
-199 INEDSS
+199 
-205 GRIWIGTMQGLASVY
+205 
-220 KGKVEFID
+220 
-228 RKLNFSSSFPHG
+228 
-240 EDMYF
+240 
-245 LTKSGDVYRCVNGSK
+245 
-260 KIDCLASLSAIA
+260 
-272 GNTSVSTHSL
+272 
-282 IKDKWVIFTSS
+282 
-293 EGVYEF
+293 
-299 DFQNFQITPCRE
+299 
-311 LKINNGK
+311 
-318 VIHDNYGDCWAY
+318 
-330 NNTGRIYY
+330 
-338 INSKSGEIKDFQLI
+338 
-352 PEEKM
+352 
-357 KYIDYERYH
+357 
-366 VVRDDRGI
+366 
-374 VWISTYGNGLF
+374 
-385 TYDIQ
+385 
-390 EDRLEHFVSEGKN
+390 
-403 AGPIGS
+403 
-409 DFLLCLMKD
+409 
-418 RTGGIWVS
+418 
-426 SEYSGLSH
+426 
-434 ISISNKGITHVYPES
+434 
-449 PDVFD
+449 
-454 RSNTIRLLTKMS
+454 
-466 NGDIWA
+466 
-472 GTRRG
+472 
-477 GLYNYDSHLKT
+477 
-488 KIDNHYLPYNIYAI
+488 
-502 SEDSRGNIWM
+502 
-512 GTRGDG
+512 
-518 LKIGD
+518 
-523 TWYKRDPSNL
+523 
-533 FALSHSNIYS
+533 
-543 ILRDKKNRMWVGT
+543 
-556 FGGGLEL
+556 
-563 AEPTEKGQ
+563 
-571 YKFRHF
+571 
-577 FQGKK
+577 
-582 YGLQIVRVMT
+582 
-592 EDEKGMIWMGTSEGI
+592 
-607 CIFHPDSLIAN
+607 
-618 EDNYHLFSYTDGNF
+618 
-632 CSNEIRCLFRDSK
+632 
-645 GRMWVGT
+645 
-652 SGAGLNLCELTDD
+652 
-665 CQSLKYTHYGIA
+665 
-677 EGLVNNMVQSIL
+677 
-689 EDHSGQL
+689 
-696 WIATEYGIS
+696 
-705 RFNPNSHSFENYFF
+705 
-719 SSYTLGNVYSEN
+719 
-731 SACMGADGKLI
+731 
-742 FGTNYGLTIIDP
+742 
-754 KKIPTE
+754 
-760 RLLSPIVITGLSV
+760 
-773 NGIQV
+773 QV
-778 KPNMPGSPL
+778 K
-787 QESLA
+787 
-792 YSDKI
+792 
-797 TLKYFQNSFML
+797 
-808 DFSTLDYS
+808 
-816 DNGQIKYMYWLEN
+816 
-829 YDKGWNV
+829 
-836 PSSLSFATYK
+836 
-846 YLEPGS
+846 
-852 YIFHVKYCDG
+852 
-862 AGIWNDTETTLKIVI
+862 
-877 VPPFWKTNW
+877 
-886 AMLGYFILILIALYF
+886 
-901 TYRIIFNFNR
+901 
-911 LRNRI
+911 LR
-916 NVEKQL
+916 
-922 TEYKLVFFTN
+922 FFTN

-1119 MNMHHGKIDVESTVG
+1119 MDMHHGKIDVESTVG

-1217 LPIYKVYIA
+1217 LPTYKVYIA

>member
-1 MKRCIFVTSNQNNP
+1 MQGNIWVGTYYGGVNVFNPSKTSNHFYYAEPLQED
-15 NHYMKYKLL
+15 
-24 CLFVLLSFSLSD
+24 CLSF
-36 LYADIEL
+36 
-43 SSKQMRT
+43 
-50 SDGLP
+50 P
-55 SNSVRCM
+55 VV
-62 FQDSKGF
+62 
-69 LWLGTLDGLT
+69 
-79 RYDGNTFLTYQ
+79 
-90 LESGKHDQI
+90 GKM
-99 SLADNRIKHVAED
+99 A
-112 KNGFLWIK
+112 
-120 TVPELFSCY
+120 
-129 DLQKAC
+129 
-135 FVDFTG
+135 
-141 TGSDGENYSEIFMSS
+141 
-156 NGDVWLWHRRNG
+156 
-168 VRQIVCEDDR
+168 
-178 TMTSVKFRTKFGNLP
+178 
-193 DDRIKF
+193 
-199 INEDSS
+199 EDSS
-205 GRIWIGTMQGLASVY
+205 GRLWICTEGGGLNCYNADTGIFTRYQHRKGDASSVGSNNLKSIFYRKENERLYVGAHLGGIFVLDLKSNKGHTLHNIVGDPTSLPHEIVNDIQEYKDGLALLTQGGVAFMDPVTEKFSPLSNDVNVRKLLNKRYAFETFLIDSRQRMWLASVNGGVICVDLPSSKITEY
-220 KGKVEFID
+220 AMDTNNPSSIGRFKVV
-228 RKLNFSSSFPHG
+228 H
-240 EDMYF
+240 
-245 LTKSGDVYRCVNGSK
+245 
-260 KIDCLASLSAIA
+260 
-272 GNTSVSTHSL
+272 
-282 IKDKWVIFTSS
+282 IF
-293 EGVYEF
+293 
-299 DFQNFQITPCRE
+299 
-311 LKINNGK
+311 
-318 VIHDNYGDCWAY
+318 
-330 NNTGRIYY
+330 
-338 INSKSGEIKDFQLI
+338 
-352 PEEKM
+352 
-357 KYIDYERYH
+357 
-366 VVRDDRGI
+366 
-374 VWISTYGNGLF
+374 
-385 TYDIQ
+385 
-390 EDRLEHFVSEGKN
+390 
-403 AGPIGS
+403 
-409 DFLLCLMKD
+409 
-418 RTGGIWVS
+418 
-426 SEYSGLSH
+426 
-434 ISISNKGITHVYPES
+434 
-449 PDVFD
+449 
-454 RSNTIRLLTKMS
+454 
-466 NGDIWA
+466 
-472 GTRRG
+472 
-477 GLYNYDSHLKT
+477 
-488 KIDNHYLPYNIYAI
+488 
-502 SEDSRGNIWM
+502 EDSRGSVFFCTIGSGIYEYQEGEQSFKSYSTSNQCLPSDYCYYICESVEDHRLFILH
-512 GTRGDG
+512 GKG
-518 LKIGD
+518 L
-523 TWYKRDPSNL
+523 
-533 FALSHSNIYS
+533 S
-543 ILRDKKNRMWVGT
+543 IFNR
-556 FGGGLEL
+556 
-563 AEPTEKGQ
+563 EKGE
-571 YKFRHF
+571 
-577 FQGKK
+577 
-582 YGLQIVRVMT
+582 VENT
-592 EDEKGMIWMGTSEGI
+592 
-607 CIFHPDSLIAN
+607 
-618 EDNYHLFSYTDGNF
+618 YHLFNQTYSQGSALYLDKNGTLFISGTNGLALFQKQSLYALPSKNLLNF
-632 CSNEIRCLFRDSK
+632 DKLFIFNEEICPNDQ
-645 GRMWVGT
+645 
-652 SGAGLNLCELTDD
+652 SGILTDILAKTSD
-665 CQSLKYTHYGIA
+665 IYLSYKQNNITVEFASFNYNNDRNRLFEYRLEGFDKAWTQTTGTTITYTNLPPGEY
-677 EGLVNNMVQSIL
+677 IL
-689 EDHSGQL
+689 RARPLAGKENLDEEVHLNIHVSAPFY
-696 WIATEYGIS
+696 ATVWA
-705 RFNPNSHSFENYFF
+705 YFF
-719 SSYTLGNVYSEN
+719 YLLCLLGVMIAFIRFKTRQAALKSSLE
-731 SACMGADGKLI
+731 
-742 FGTNYGLTIIDP
+742 F
-754 KKIPTE
+754 E
-760 RLLSPIVITGLSV
+760 RKEKERIEEL
-773 NGIQV
+773 NQV
-778 KPNMPGSPL
+778 K
-787 QESLA
+787 
-792 YSDKI
+792 
-797 TLKYFQNSFML
+797 
-808 DFSTLDYS
+808 
-816 DNGQIKYMYWLEN
+816 
-829 YDKGWNV
+829 
-836 PSSLSFATYK
+836 
-846 YLEPGS
+846 
-852 YIFHVKYCDG
+852 
-862 AGIWNDTETTLKIVI
+862 
-877 VPPFWKTNW
+877 
-886 AMLGYFILILIALYF
+886 
-901 TYRIIFNFNR
+901 
-911 LRNRI
+911 LR
-916 NVEKQL
+916 
-922 TEYKLVFFTN
+922 FFTN
-932 ISHEFRT
+932 ISHEFRI

-1134 KGTKF
+1134 KGTKV

>member
-1 MKRCIFVTSNQNNP
+1 MTRYINSSDKGELSDNQIRCVLEDDFKHIWVGTFRGLDCYDPTIDKWEHYTRYGDSPNTLSHHSVLSLHKDMQGNIWVGTYYGGVNVFNPSKTSNHFYYAEPLQED
-15 NHYMKYKLL
+15 
-24 CLFVLLSFSLSD
+24 CLSF
-36 LYADIEL
+36 
-43 SSKQMRT
+43 
-50 SDGLP
+50 P
-55 SNSVRCM
+55 VV
-62 FQDSKGF
+62 
-69 LWLGTLDGLT
+69 
-79 RYDGNTFLTYQ
+79 
-90 LESGKHDQI
+90 GKM
-99 SLADNRIKHVAED
+99 A
-112 KNGFLWIK
+112 
-120 TVPELFSCY
+120 
-129 DLQKAC
+129 
-135 FVDFTG
+135 
-141 TGSDGENYSEIFMSS
+141 
-156 NGDVWLWHRRNG
+156 
-168 VRQIVCEDDR
+168 
-178 TMTSVKFRTKFGNLP
+178 
-193 DDRIKF
+193 
-199 INEDSS
+199 EDSS
-205 GRIWIGTMQGLASVY
+205 GRLWICTEGGGLNCYNADTGIFTRYQHRKGDASSVGSNNLKSIFYRKENDRLYVGAHLGGRFVLDLKSNKGHTLHNIVGDPTSLPHEIVNDIQEYKDGLALLTQGGVAFMDPVTEKFSPLSNDVNVRKLLNKRYAFETFLIDSRQRMWLASVNGGVICVDLPSSKITEY
-220 KGKVEFID
+220 AMDTNNPSSIGRFKVV
-228 RKLNFSSSFPHG
+228 H
-240 EDMYF
+240 
-245 LTKSGDVYRCVNGSK
+245 
-260 KIDCLASLSAIA
+260 
-272 GNTSVSTHSL
+272 
-282 IKDKWVIFTSS
+282 IF
-293 EGVYEF
+293 
-299 DFQNFQITPCRE
+299 
-311 LKINNGK
+311 
-318 VIHDNYGDCWAY
+318 
-330 NNTGRIYY
+330 
-338 INSKSGEIKDFQLI
+338 
-352 PEEKM
+352 
-357 KYIDYERYH
+357 
-366 VVRDDRGI
+366 
-374 VWISTYGNGLF
+374 
-385 TYDIQ
+385 
-390 EDRLEHFVSEGKN
+390 
-403 AGPIGS
+403 
-409 DFLLCLMKD
+409 
-418 RTGGIWVS
+418 
-426 SEYSGLSH
+426 
-434 ISISNKGITHVYPES
+434 
-449 PDVFD
+449 
-454 RSNTIRLLTKMS
+454 
-466 NGDIWA
+466 
-472 GTRRG
+472 
-477 GLYNYDSHLKT
+477 
-488 KIDNHYLPYNIYAI
+488 
-502 SEDSRGNIWM
+502 EDSRGSVFFCTIGSGIYEYQEGEQSFKSYSTSNQCLPSDYCYYICESVEDHRLFILHGKGLSIFNREKGEVENTYHLFNQTYSQGSALYLDKNGTLFISGTNGLALFQKQSLYALPSKNLLNFDKLFIFNEEICPNDQSGILTDILAKTSDIYLSYKQNNITVEFASFNYNNARNRLFEYRLEGFDKAWTQTT
-512 GTRGDG
+512 GTT
-518 LKIGD
+518 I
-523 TWYKRDPSNL
+523 TYTNL
-533 FALSHSNIYS
+533 PPGEY
-543 ILRDKKNRMWVGT
+543 ILRDRP
-556 FGGGLEL
+556 L
-563 AEPTEKGQ
+563 AVIEN
-571 YKFRHF
+571 
-577 FQGKK
+577 
-582 YGLQIVRVMT
+582 L
-592 EDEKGMIWMGTSEGI
+592 DEEV
-607 CIFHPDSLIAN
+607 
-618 EDNYHLFSYTDGNF
+618 HLNIHVSAPFY
-632 CSNEIRCLFRDSK
+632 
-645 GRMWVGT
+645 
-652 SGAGLNLCELTDD
+652 
-665 CQSLKYTHYGIA
+665 
-677 EGLVNNMVQSIL
+677 
-689 EDHSGQL
+689 
-696 WIATEYGIS
+696 ATVWA
-705 RFNPNSHSFENYFF
+705 YFF
-719 SSYTLGNVYSEN
+719 YLLCLLGVMIAFIRFKTRQAALKSSLE
-731 SACMGADGKLI
+731 
-742 FGTNYGLTIIDP
+742 F
-754 KKIPTE
+754 E
-760 RLLSPIVITGLSV
+760 RKEKERIEEL
-773 NGIQV
+773 NQV
-778 KPNMPGSPL
+778 K
-787 QESLA
+787 
-792 YSDKI
+792 
-797 TLKYFQNSFML
+797 
-808 DFSTLDYS
+808 
-816 DNGQIKYMYWLEN
+816 
-829 YDKGWNV
+829 
-836 PSSLSFATYK
+836 
-846 YLEPGS
+846 
-852 YIFHVKYCDG
+852 
-862 AGIWNDTETTLKIVI
+862 
-877 VPPFWKTNW
+877 
-886 AMLGYFILILIALYF
+886 
-901 TYRIIFNFNR
+901 
-911 LRNRI
+911 LR
-916 NVEKQL
+916 
-922 TEYKLVFFTN
+922 FFTN

-994 KVEEQNLVTFTRQIY
+994 KVEDQNLVTFTRQIY

-1217 LPIYKVYIA
+1217 LPTYKVYIA

-1240 PDLIISDVMMPEMSG
+1240 PDLIISDVMMPKMSG

>member
-1 MKRCIFVTSNQNNP
+1 MYLDKNGTLFISGTNGLALFQKQSLYALPSKSLLNFDKLFIFNEEICPNDQSGILTDILAKTSDIYLSYKQNNITVEFASFNYNNDRNRLFEYRLEGFDKAWAQTTGTTITYTNLP
-15 NHYMKYKLL
+15 PGEYILRARPLAGKENLDEEVHLNIHVSAPFYATVWAYFFYLL
-24 CLFVLLSFSLSD
+24 CLLGVMIAFIRFKTRQAALKSSLEFERKEKER
-36 LYADIEL
+36 IE
-43 SSKQMRT
+43 
-50 SDGLP
+50 
-55 SNSVRCM
+55 
-62 FQDSKGF
+62 
-69 LWLGTLDGLT
+69 
-79 RYDGNTFLTYQ
+79 
-90 LESGKHDQI
+90 
-99 SLADNRIKHVAED
+99 
-112 KNGFLWIK
+112 
-120 TVPELFSCY
+120 EL
-129 DLQKAC
+129 
-135 FVDFTG
+135 
-141 TGSDGENYSEIFMSS
+141 N
-156 NGDVWLWHRRNG
+156 
-168 VRQIVCEDDR
+168 
-178 TMTSVKFRTKFGNLP
+178 
-193 DDRIKF
+193 
-199 INEDSS
+199 
-205 GRIWIGTMQGLASVY
+205 
-220 KGKVEFID
+220 
-228 RKLNFSSSFPHG
+228 
-240 EDMYF
+240 
-245 LTKSGDVYRCVNGSK
+245 
-260 KIDCLASLSAIA
+260 
-272 GNTSVSTHSL
+272 
-282 IKDKWVIFTSS
+282 
-293 EGVYEF
+293 
-299 DFQNFQITPCRE
+299 
-311 LKINNGK
+311 
-318 VIHDNYGDCWAY
+318 
-330 NNTGRIYY
+330 
-338 INSKSGEIKDFQLI
+338 
-352 PEEKM
+352 
-357 KYIDYERYH
+357 
-366 VVRDDRGI
+366 
-374 VWISTYGNGLF
+374 
-385 TYDIQ
+385 
-390 EDRLEHFVSEGKN
+390 
-403 AGPIGS
+403 
-409 DFLLCLMKD
+409 
-418 RTGGIWVS
+418 
-426 SEYSGLSH
+426 
-434 ISISNKGITHVYPES
+434 
-449 PDVFD
+449 
-454 RSNTIRLLTKMS
+454 
-466 NGDIWA
+466 
-472 GTRRG
+472 
-477 GLYNYDSHLKT
+477 
-488 KIDNHYLPYNIYAI
+488 
-502 SEDSRGNIWM
+502 
-512 GTRGDG
+512 
-518 LKIGD
+518 
-523 TWYKRDPSNL
+523 
-533 FALSHSNIYS
+533 
-543 ILRDKKNRMWVGT
+543 
-556 FGGGLEL
+556 
-563 AEPTEKGQ
+563 
-571 YKFRHF
+571 
-577 FQGKK
+577 
-582 YGLQIVRVMT
+582 
-592 EDEKGMIWMGTSEGI
+592 
-607 CIFHPDSLIAN
+607 
-618 EDNYHLFSYTDGNF
+618 
-632 CSNEIRCLFRDSK
+632 
-645 GRMWVGT
+645 
-652 SGAGLNLCELTDD
+652 
-665 CQSLKYTHYGIA
+665 
-677 EGLVNNMVQSIL
+677 
-689 EDHSGQL
+689 
-696 WIATEYGIS
+696 
-705 RFNPNSHSFENYFF
+705 
-719 SSYTLGNVYSEN
+719 
-731 SACMGADGKLI
+731 
-742 FGTNYGLTIIDP
+742 
-754 KKIPTE
+754 
-760 RLLSPIVITGLSV
+760 
-773 NGIQV
+773 QV
-778 KPNMPGSPL
+778 K
-787 QESLA
+787 
-792 YSDKI
+792 
-797 TLKYFQNSFML
+797 
-808 DFSTLDYS
+808 
-816 DNGQIKYMYWLEN
+816 
-829 YDKGWNV
+829 
-836 PSSLSFATYK
+836 
-846 YLEPGS
+846 
-852 YIFHVKYCDG
+852 
-862 AGIWNDTETTLKIVI
+862 
-877 VPPFWKTNW
+877 
-886 AMLGYFILILIALYF
+886 
-901 TYRIIFNFNR
+901 
-911 LRNRI
+911 LR
-916 NVEKQL
+916 
-922 TEYKLVFFTN
+922 FFTN

-1270 ISVVLLTAQTSV
+1270 ISVILLTAQTSV

>member
-1 MKRCIFVTSNQNNP
+1 MYLDKNGTLFISGTNGLALFQKQSLYALPSKSLLNFDKLFIFNEEICPNDQSGILTDILAKTSDIYLSYKQNNITVEFASFNYNNDRNRLFEYRLEGFDKAWTQTTGTTITYTNLP
-15 NHYMKYKLL
+15 PGEYILRARPLAGKENLDEEVHLNIHVSAPFYATVWAYFFYLL
-24 CLFVLLSFSLSD
+24 CLLGVMIAFIRFKTRQAALKSSLEFERKEKER
-36 LYADIEL
+36 IE
-43 SSKQMRT
+43 
-50 SDGLP
+50 
-55 SNSVRCM
+55 
-62 FQDSKGF
+62 
-69 LWLGTLDGLT
+69 
-79 RYDGNTFLTYQ
+79 
-90 LESGKHDQI
+90 
-99 SLADNRIKHVAED
+99 
-112 KNGFLWIK
+112 
-120 TVPELFSCY
+120 EL
-129 DLQKAC
+129 
-135 FVDFTG
+135 
-141 TGSDGENYSEIFMSS
+141 N
-156 NGDVWLWHRRNG
+156 
-168 VRQIVCEDDR
+168 
-178 TMTSVKFRTKFGNLP
+178 
-193 DDRIKF
+193 
-199 INEDSS
+199 
-205 GRIWIGTMQGLASVY
+205 
-220 KGKVEFID
+220 
-228 RKLNFSSSFPHG
+228 
-240 EDMYF
+240 
-245 LTKSGDVYRCVNGSK
+245 
-260 KIDCLASLSAIA
+260 
-272 GNTSVSTHSL
+272 
-282 IKDKWVIFTSS
+282 
-293 EGVYEF
+293 
-299 DFQNFQITPCRE
+299 
-311 LKINNGK
+311 
-318 VIHDNYGDCWAY
+318 
-330 NNTGRIYY
+330 
-338 INSKSGEIKDFQLI
+338 
-352 PEEKM
+352 
-357 KYIDYERYH
+357 
-366 VVRDDRGI
+366 
-374 VWISTYGNGLF
+374 
-385 TYDIQ
+385 
-390 EDRLEHFVSEGKN
+390 
-403 AGPIGS
+403 
-409 DFLLCLMKD
+409 
-418 RTGGIWVS
+418 
-426 SEYSGLSH
+426 
-434 ISISNKGITHVYPES
+434 
-449 PDVFD
+449 
-454 RSNTIRLLTKMS
+454 
-466 NGDIWA
+466 
-472 GTRRG
+472 
-477 GLYNYDSHLKT
+477 
-488 KIDNHYLPYNIYAI
+488 
-502 SEDSRGNIWM
+502 
-512 GTRGDG
+512 
-518 LKIGD
+518 
-523 TWYKRDPSNL
+523 
-533 FALSHSNIYS
+533 
-543 ILRDKKNRMWVGT
+543 
-556 FGGGLEL
+556 
-563 AEPTEKGQ
+563 
-571 YKFRHF
+571 
-577 FQGKK
+577 
-582 YGLQIVRVMT
+582 
-592 EDEKGMIWMGTSEGI
+592 
-607 CIFHPDSLIAN
+607 
-618 EDNYHLFSYTDGNF
+618 
-632 CSNEIRCLFRDSK
+632 
-645 GRMWVGT
+645 
-652 SGAGLNLCELTDD
+652 
-665 CQSLKYTHYGIA
+665 
-677 EGLVNNMVQSIL
+677 
-689 EDHSGQL
+689 
-696 WIATEYGIS
+696 
-705 RFNPNSHSFENYFF
+705 
-719 SSYTLGNVYSEN
+719 
-731 SACMGADGKLI
+731 
-742 FGTNYGLTIIDP
+742 
-754 KKIPTE
+754 
-760 RLLSPIVITGLSV
+760 
-773 NGIQV
+773 QV
-778 KPNMPGSPL
+778 K
-787 QESLA
+787 
-792 YSDKI
+792 
-797 TLKYFQNSFML
+797 
-808 DFSTLDYS
+808 
-816 DNGQIKYMYWLEN
+816 
-829 YDKGWNV
+829 
-836 PSSLSFATYK
+836 
-846 YLEPGS
+846 
-852 YIFHVKYCDG
+852 
-862 AGIWNDTETTLKIVI
+862 
-877 VPPFWKTNW
+877 
-886 AMLGYFILILIALYF
+886 
-901 TYRIIFNFNR
+901 
-911 LRNRI
+911 LR
-916 NVEKQL
+916 
-922 TEYKLVFFTN
+922 FFTN

-964 LRIYKNAWHMRNLIS
+964 LRIYKNAWDMRNLIS

-1330 ESPVTEAINERD
+1330 ESPVAEAINERD

>member
-1 MKRCIFVTSNQNNP
+1 MQGNIWVGTYYGGVNVFNPSKTSNHFYYAEPLQED
-15 NHYMKYKLL
+15 
-24 CLFVLLSFSLSD
+24 CLSF
-36 LYADIEL
+36 
-43 SSKQMRT
+43 
-50 SDGLP
+50 P
-55 SNSVRCM
+55 VV
-62 FQDSKGF
+62 
-69 LWLGTLDGLT
+69 
-79 RYDGNTFLTYQ
+79 
-90 LESGKHDQI
+90 GKM
-99 SLADNRIKHVAED
+99 A
-112 KNGFLWIK
+112 
-120 TVPELFSCY
+120 
-129 DLQKAC
+129 
-135 FVDFTG
+135 
-141 TGSDGENYSEIFMSS
+141 
-156 NGDVWLWHRRNG
+156 
-168 VRQIVCEDDR
+168 
-178 TMTSVKFRTKFGNLP
+178 
-193 DDRIKF
+193 
-199 INEDSS
+199 EDSS
-205 GRIWIGTMQGLASVY
+205 GRLWICTEGGGLNCYNADTGIFTRYQHRKGDASSVGSNNLKSIFYRKENERLYVGAHLGGIFVLDLKSNKGHTLHNIVGDPTSLPHEIVNDIQEYKDGLALLTQGGVAFMDPVTEKFSPLSNDVNVRKLLNKRYAFETFLIDSRQRMWLASVNGGVICVDLPSSKITEY
-220 KGKVEFID
+220 AMDTNNPSSIGRFKVV
-228 RKLNFSSSFPHG
+228 H
-240 EDMYF
+240 
-245 LTKSGDVYRCVNGSK
+245 
-260 KIDCLASLSAIA
+260 
-272 GNTSVSTHSL
+272 
-282 IKDKWVIFTSS
+282 IF
-293 EGVYEF
+293 
-299 DFQNFQITPCRE
+299 
-311 LKINNGK
+311 
-318 VIHDNYGDCWAY
+318 
-330 NNTGRIYY
+330 
-338 INSKSGEIKDFQLI
+338 
-352 PEEKM
+352 
-357 KYIDYERYH
+357 
-366 VVRDDRGI
+366 
-374 VWISTYGNGLF
+374 
-385 TYDIQ
+385 
-390 EDRLEHFVSEGKN
+390 
-403 AGPIGS
+403 
-409 DFLLCLMKD
+409 
-418 RTGGIWVS
+418 
-426 SEYSGLSH
+426 
-434 ISISNKGITHVYPES
+434 
-449 PDVFD
+449 
-454 RSNTIRLLTKMS
+454 
-466 NGDIWA
+466 
-472 GTRRG
+472 
-477 GLYNYDSHLKT
+477 
-488 KIDNHYLPYNIYAI
+488 
-502 SEDSRGNIWM
+502 EDSRGSVFFCTIGSGIYEYQEGEQSFKSYSTSNQCLPSDYCYYICESVEDHRLFILH
-512 GTRGDG
+512 GKG
-518 LKIGD
+518 L
-523 TWYKRDPSNL
+523 
-533 FALSHSNIYS
+533 S
-543 ILRDKKNRMWVGT
+543 IFNR
-556 FGGGLEL
+556 
-563 AEPTEKGQ
+563 EKGE
-571 YKFRHF
+571 
-577 FQGKK
+577 
-582 YGLQIVRVMT
+582 VENT
-592 EDEKGMIWMGTSEGI
+592 
-607 CIFHPDSLIAN
+607 
-618 EDNYHLFSYTDGNF
+618 YHLFNQTYSQGSALYLDKNGTLFISGTNGLALFQKQSLYALPSKNLLNF
-632 CSNEIRCLFRDSK
+632 DKLFIFNEEICPNDQ
-645 GRMWVGT
+645 
-652 SGAGLNLCELTDD
+652 SGILTDILAKTSD
-665 CQSLKYTHYGIA
+665 IYLSYKQNNITVEFASFNYNNDRNRLFEYRLEGFDKAWTQTTGTTITYTNLPPGEY
-677 EGLVNNMVQSIL
+677 IL
-689 EDHSGQL
+689 RARPLAGKENLDEEVHLNIHVSAPFY
-696 WIATEYGIS
+696 ATVWA
-705 RFNPNSHSFENYFF
+705 YFF
-719 SSYTLGNVYSEN
+719 YLLCLLGVMIAFIRFKTRQAALKSSLE
-731 SACMGADGKLI
+731 
-742 FGTNYGLTIIDP
+742 F
-754 KKIPTE
+754 E
-760 RLLSPIVITGLSV
+760 RKEKERIEEL
-773 NGIQV
+773 NQV
-778 KPNMPGSPL
+778 K
-787 QESLA
+787 
-792 YSDKI
+792 
-797 TLKYFQNSFML
+797 
-808 DFSTLDYS
+808 
-816 DNGQIKYMYWLEN
+816 
-829 YDKGWNV
+829 
-836 PSSLSFATYK
+836 
-846 YLEPGS
+846 
-852 YIFHVKYCDG
+852 
-862 AGIWNDTETTLKIVI
+862 
-877 VPPFWKTNW
+877 
-886 AMLGYFILILIALYF
+886 
-901 TYRIIFNFNR
+901 
-911 LRNRI
+911 LR
-916 NVEKQL
+916 
-922 TEYKLVFFTN
+922 FFTN